1 MTNSNQTPRADDD
14 ITGIAAY
21 FIRNRVISWMISL
34 IFLIGGAAAFFGLG
48 RLEDPAFTIK
58 DAMVVT
64 SYPGATPQQVEEEVT
79 YPLEKA
85 IQQLTYVDEVN
96 SISSRGLSQITVT
109 MKNNYGPDDLPQIW
123 DELRRKVNDLKG
135 SLPPGVNDPQVIDDF
150 GDVYGILLAV
160 TGDGYSYKE
169 LLDYVDYLRRELE
182 LIDGVSKV
190 SVSGQQQEQVFI
202 EISMKRLS
210 SLGLSP
216 STVFNLLSTQNVV
229 SDAGAVRIGSEYIRI
244 QPTGE
249 FQNVDQLGDLILTE
263 SGAQG
268 LIYLRD
274 VAEITR
280 GYIEVPSNIITFNGH
295 LALNLGVSFA
305 QGVNVVEV
313 GQRFDRR
320 LAELKYQQPVGV
332 EIAEIYSQPKEVD
345 KSVSGFVVSLGQAVA
360 IVIVVLLFFMGL
372 RSGLLIGLILLL
384 TVLGTFIFMKYFAID
399 LQRISLGALV
409 IALGML
415 VDNAIVVVEGILIG
429 TQKGRTRLQAAT
441 DIVTQTKWPLLGAT
455 VIAVTAFAPIGLS
468 EDSTG
473 EYCGTLFTVL
483 LISLMLSWFTAISIT
498 PFFADIFFKGQK
510 NAAGSEDADPYN
522 GIIFV
527 VYRRFLQLCMR
538 QAWFTV
544 IVLVVGLAASV
555 YGFGFVKQAFFPSST
570 TPMFQA
576 DIWLPEGTDIRATN
590 TKLKALESW
599 ITQQDGVEHVTTT
612 AGKGLQRF
620 MLTYAPEKSYAAYGE
635 ITTRVTS
642 YESLDA
648 LMVKFRAHVE
658 QQFPEVNYKL
668 KKIELGPGGGAKIEA
683 RLIGSDPTVLRS
695 LAAEVQGIMRDDPGA
710 TNIRHDWRERTK
722 VLEPKFNESQARRYG
737 ITKSDVDDFLSMSF
751 SGLSIGVYRDGTTL
765 MPIVARLPEEE
776 RVDIRNIEGMKI
788 WSPALSEFI
797 PLQQVTLGYDMRWED
812 PIIVRKNRK
821 RMLTVMADPDLLGEE
836 TAATLQSRLQ
846 TKIEAL
852 EFPPGYSLEWGGE
865 YESSADAQASL
876 FTTMPMGYLFMFL
889 ITVFLFNSI
898 KEPIIVWCTVPLAL
912 IGVTSGLLLLD
923 TPFGFMAL
931 LGFLSL
937 SGMVL
942 KNGIVLLD
950 QIEIEMKL
958 GKDPYVAVVDAAL
971 SRVRP
976 VCMAAITTILGMIPL
991 LPDIFFKPMAVTIMF
1006 GLGFATVLTLIV
1018 VPVLYRL
1025 FHSVRVP
1032 NGREPSDPSAQGMQE
1047 ATQ

>member
-1 MTNSNQTPRADDD
+1 MSEQNKVPQSDDD
-14 ITGIAAY
+14 VTGIAAY
-21 FIRNRVISWMISL
+21 FIRNRVISWMVSL
-34 IFLIGGAAAFFGLG
+34 IFLIGGIAAFFGLG

-96 SISSRGLSQITVT
+96 SISNRGLSQITVT

-123 DELRRKVNDLKG
+123 DELRRKVNDLKVT
-135 SLPPGVNDPQVIDDF
+135 LPPGVNEPQVIDDF

-182 LIDGVSKV
+182 LVDGVSKV

-202 EISMKRLS
+202 EVSMKKLS
-210 SLGLSP
+210 SIGLSP
-216 STVFNLLSTQNVV
+216 NTVFNLLSTQNIV
-229 SDAGAVRIGSEYIRI
+229 SDAGAIRIGDEYIRI

-249 FQNVDQLGDLILTE
+249 FQSVDELGDLLITE

-268 LIYLRD
+268 LIFLKD
-274 VAEITR
+274 VAEIKR
-280 GYIEVPSNIITFNGH
+280 GYVEVPSNIINFNGS
-295 LALNLGVSFA
+295 LALNVGVSFA

-313 GQRFDRR
+313 GKAFDRR

-332 EIAEIYSQPKEVD
+332 EISEIYSQPKEVD
-345 KSVSGFVVSLGQAVA
+345 KSVSGFVISLAQAVG
-360 IVIVVLLFFMGL
+360 IVIIVLLFFMGL

-384 TVLGTFIFMKYFAID
+384 TVLGTFIFMKYLAID

-483 LISLMLSWFTAISIT
+483 LISLMLSWFTAISLT

-510 NAAGSEDADPYN
+510 IKQGEGEENDPYN

-527 VYRRFLQLCMR
+527 AYKKFLEFCMR
-538 QAWFTV
+538 RAWLTV
-544 IVLVVGLAASV
+544 VVLIVGLGASV
-555 YGFGFVKQAFFPSST
+555 YGFTLVKQSFFPSST
-570 TPMFQA
+570 TPIFQL
-576 DIWLPEGTDIRATN
+576 DVWLPEGTDIRATN
-590 TKLKALESW
+590 DKLKELESW
-599 ITQQDGVEHVTTT
+599 LAEQEHVDHITTI

-635 ITTRVTS
+635 ITTRVDN
-642 YESLDA
+642 YEA
-648 LMVKFRAHVE
+648 LAPLMARFRDHLKANY
-658 QQFPEVNYKL
+658 PEINYKL
-668 KKIELGPGGGAKIEA
+668 KQIELGPGGGAKIEA
-683 RLIGSDPTVLRS
+683 RIIGSDPTVLRTI
-695 LAAEVQGIMRDDPGA
+695 AAQVMDIMYADPGA
-710 TNIRHDWRERTK
+710 TNIRHDWRERTQ
-722 VLEPKFNESQARRYG
+722 VLEPQFNESQARRYG

-751 SGLSIGVYRDGTTL
+751 SGMTIGLYRDGTTL
-765 MPIVARLPEEE
+765 MPIVARLPEDE
-776 RVDIRNIEGMKI
+776 RIDIRNIEGMKI
-788 WSPALSEFI
+788 WSPAQSEFI
-797 PLQQVTLGYDMRWED
+797 PLQQVTMGYDMRWED

-821 RMLTVMADPDLLGEE
+821 RMLTVMADPDILGEE
-836 TAATLQSRLQ
+836 TASTLQKRLQ
-846 TKIEAL
+846 PQIEAIQM
-852 EFPPGYSLEWGGE
+852 PPGYSLEWGGE
-865 YESSADAQASL
+865 YESSGDAQESL

-898 KEPIIVWCTVPLAL
+898 KEPLIVWLTVPLAL
-912 IGVTSGLLLLD
+912 IGVTTGLLALN

-950 QIEIEMKL
+950 QIEIEMKS
-958 GKDPYVAVVDAAL
+958 GKEAYDAVVDAAV

-1006 GLGFATVLTLIV
+1006 GLGFATILTLIV

-1025 FHSVRVP
+1025 FHKVSVP
-1032 NGREPSDPSAQGMQE
+1032 K
-1047 ATQ
+1047 

>member
-1 MTNSNQTPRADDD
+1 MSEHNHTAPQGDEN

-21 FIRNRVISWMISL
+21 FIRNRVISWMVAL
-34 IFLIGGAAAFFGLG
+34 IFLIGGVASFFGLG

-79 YPLEKA
+79 YPIEKA

-96 SISSRGLSQITVT
+96 STSSRGLSQITVT

-135 SLPPGVNDPQVIDDF
+135 TLPPGVNDPQVIDDF

-182 LIDGVSKV
+182 LVDGVSKV
-190 SVSGQQQEQVFI
+190 SVSGEQQEQVFI
-202 EISMKRLS
+202 EISMKKLS
-210 SLGLSP
+210 SIGLSP

-229 SDAGAVRIGSEYIRI
+229 SNAGAIRIGDEYIRI

-249 FQNVDQLGDLILTE
+249 FQSVDELGDLLITE

-268 LIYLRD
+268 LLFLKD
-274 VAEITR
+274 VAEIKR
-280 GYIEVPSNIITFNGH
+280 GYVEVPSNIINFNGS
-295 LALNLGVSFA
+295 LALNVGVSFS

-313 GQRFDRR
+313 GKAFDRR
-320 LAELKYQQPVGV
+320 LAELKYQQPVGIQISEV
-332 EIAEIYSQPKEVD
+332 YSQPKEVD
-345 KSVSGFVVSLGQAVA
+345 KSVSGFVVSLAQAVG

-384 TVLGTFIFMKYFAID
+384 TVLGTFIFMKYLAID

-441 DIVTQTKWPLLGAT
+441 DVVTQTKWPLLGAT

-468 EDSTG
+468 EDATG

-483 LISLMLSWFTAISIT
+483 LISLMLSWFTAISLT

-510 NAAGSEDADPYN
+510 IKSGEGEDSDPYN

-527 VYRRFLQLCMR
+527 MYKKFLEFCMR
-538 QAWFTV
+538 RAWFTV
-544 IVLVVGLAASV
+544 VVLVAGLAASV
-555 YGFGFVKQAFFPSST
+555 YGFTHVKQSFFPSST
-570 TPMFQA
+570 TPIFQL
-576 DIWLPEGTDIRATN
+576 DVWLPEGTDIRATN
-590 TKLKALESW
+590 DKLKELESW
-599 ITQQDGVEHVTTT
+599 LSEQDHVEHITTT

-635 ITTRVTS
+635 ITTRVDN
-642 YESLDA
+642 YDVLA
-648 LMVKFRAHVE
+648 PLMQRFRAHLRANY
-658 QQFPEVNYKL
+658 PEINYKL
-668 KKIELGPGGGAKIEA
+668 KQIELGPGGGAKIEA
-683 RLIGSDPTVLRS
+683 RVIGSDPTVLRS
-695 LAAEVQGIMRDDPGA
+695 IAVQVMDIMYADPGA
-710 TNIRHDWRERTK
+710 TNVRHDWRERTQ
-722 VLEPKFNESQARRYG
+722 VLEPLFNESQARRYG

-751 SGLSIGVYRDGTTL
+751 SGMTIGLYRDGTTL
-765 MPIVARLPEEE
+765 MPIVARLPEDE
-776 RVDIRNIEGMKI
+776 RIDIRNIEGMKI
-788 WSPALSEFI
+788 WSPAQSEFI
-797 PLQQVTLGYDMRWED
+797 PLQQVTMGYDMRWED

-821 RMLTVMADPDLLGEE
+821 RVLTIMADPDLLGEE
-836 TAATLQSRLQ
+836 TAATLQKRLQ
-846 TKIEAL
+846 TQIEAIEL
-852 EFPPGYSLEWGGE
+852 PPGYSLEWGGE
-865 YESSADAQASL
+865 YESSGDAQASL

-889 ITVFLFNSI
+889 ITVFLFNSL
-898 KEPIIVWCTVPLAL
+898 KEPLIVWLTVPLAL
-912 IGVTSGLLLLD
+912 IGVTTGLLALN

-950 QIEIEMKL
+950 QIDIEMKS
-958 GKDPYVAVVDAAL
+958 GKEAYSAVVDAAV

-1025 FHSVRVP
+1025 FHKVAVP
-1032 NGREPSDPSAQGMQE
+1032 K
-1047 ATQ
+1047 

>member
-1 MTNSNQTPRADDD
+1 MSNQQHTPQSDDD
-14 ITGIAAY
+14 VKGVAAY
-21 FIRNRVISWMISL
+21 FIRNRVISWMLSL
-34 IFLIGGAAAFFGLG
+34 IFLIGGVSAFFGLG

-64 SYPGATPQQVEEEVT
+64 AYPGATPQQVEEEVT
-79 YPLEKA
+79 YPIEKA

-135 SLPPGVNDPQVIDDF
+135 QLPPGVNDPQVIDDF
-150 GDVYGILLAV
+150 GDVYGILLAI

-182 LIDGVSKV
+182 LVDGISKV
-190 SVSGQQQEQVFI
+190 SVSGQQQEKVFI
-202 EISMKRLS
+202 EISMKRIS

-216 STVFNLLSTQNVV
+216 QTVFNLLSTQNAV
-229 SDAGAVRIGSEYIRI
+229 SDAGAIRIGEEYIRI

-249 FQNVDQLGDLILTE
+249 FNDVDKLGDLILTE
-263 SGAQG
+263 SGTKG

-274 VAEITR
+274 VAEVKR
-280 GYIEVPSNIITFNGH
+280 GYVEVPSNIINFNGQ
-295 LALNLGVSFA
+295 LALNVGVSFS

-313 GQRFDRR
+313 GKRFDRR
-320 LAELKYQQPVGV
+320 LAELKYQQPVG
-332 EIAEIYSQPKEVD
+332 IDISEIYSQPKEVD

-360 IVIVVLLFFMGL
+360 IVIIVLLFFMGL

-384 TVLGTFIFMKYFAID
+384 TVFGTFIFMQYFRID

-429 TQKGRTRLQAAT
+429 TQKGRTRMQAAT

-468 EDSTG
+468 EDATG

-483 LISLMLSWFTAISIT
+483 LISLMLSWFTAISLT
-498 PFFADIFFKGQK
+498 PFFAALFFKGQK
-510 NAAGSEDADPYN
+510 FAEGSEDSDPYN
-522 GIIFV
+522 GMVFV
-527 VYRRFLQLCMR
+527 IYKNFLEFCMKR
-538 QAWFTV
+538 AWMTMG
-544 IVLVVGLAASV
+544 ILVLALVASV
-555 YGFGFVKQAFFPSST
+555 YGFTHVKQAFFPSST
-570 TPMFQA
+570 TPMFLV
-576 DIWLPEGTDIRATN
+576 DVWMPEGTDIRATN
-590 TKLKALESW
+590 TKLKVLERWLSE
-599 ITQQDGVEHVTTT
+599 QNDVEHITTT

-635 ITTRVTS
+635 ITTRVAS
-642 YESLDA
+642 YEA
-648 LMVKFRAHVE
+648 LAPLMERFRQYVD
-658 QQFPEVNYKL
+658 QNFPEINYKL
-668 KKIELGPGGGAKIEA
+668 KQIELGPGGGAKIEA
-683 RLIGSDPTVLRS
+683 RIVGSDPTVLRS
-695 LAAEVQGIMRDDPGA
+695 IATQVIDIMHADKGA
-710 TNIRHDWRERTK
+710 YNVRHDWRERTK
-722 VLEPKFNESQARRYG
+722 VIEPQFNESQARRYG
-737 ITKSDVDDFLSMSF
+737 VTKSDVDEFLAMSF
-751 SGLSIGVYRDGTTL
+751 SGKTIGVYRDGTTL
-765 MPIVARLPEEE
+765 MPIVARLPDDE
-776 RVDIRNIEGMKI
+776 RVDIRNIEGMKL
-788 WSPALSEFI
+788 WSPVIGDYI
-797 PLQQVTLGYDMRWED
+797 PLQQVTLGYEMRWED
-812 PIIVRKNRK
+812 PLIVRKNRK

-836 TAATLQSRLQ
+836 TASTLQKRLQ
-846 TKIEAL
+846 PQIEAIKL
-852 EFPPGYSLEWGGE
+852 PAGYSLEWGGE
-865 YESSADAQASL
+865 YESSHDAQESL
-876 FTTMPMGYLFMFL
+876 FKTMPLGYLFMFL
-889 ITVFLFNSI
+889 ITVFLFNSV
-898 KEPIIVWCTVPLAL
+898 KEPLIVWLTVPLAL
-912 IGVTSGLLLLD
+912 IGVTTGLLALN

-937 SGMVL
+937 SGMLL

-950 QIEIEMKL
+950 QIEIEMHS
-958 GKDPYVAVVDAAL
+958 GKDPYLAVVDASL

-976 VCMAAITTILGMIPL
+976 VCMAAITTILGMLPL

-1025 FHSVRVP
+1025 FHKVAVP
-1032 NGREPSDPSAQGMQE
+1032 K
-1047 ATQ
+1047 

>member
-1 MTNSNQTPRADDD
+1 MSEVNNKSQSDDEV
-14 ITGIAAY
+14 TGVAAY
-21 FIRNRVISWMISL
+21 FIRNKVISWMLSL
-34 IFLIGGAAAFFGLG
+34 IFLIGGVSAFFGLG

-96 SISSRGLSQITVT
+96 SISSRGLSQVTVT

-135 SLPPGVNDPQVIDDF
+135 QLPPGVNEPQVIDDF

-160 TGDGYSYKE
+160 TGEGYSYKE
-169 LLDYVDYLRRELE
+169 LLDYIDYLRRELE
-182 LIDGVSKV
+182 LVDGVSKV
-190 SVSGQQQEQVFI
+190 SVSGAQQEQVFI
-202 EISMKRLS
+202 EISMKKIS

-216 STVFNLLSTQNVV
+216 NTVFNLLSTQNVV
-229 SDAGAVRIGSEYIRI
+229 SDAGAVRIGNEYIRI
-244 QPTGE
+244 HPTGE
-249 FQNVDQLGDLILTE
+249 FQNVEQLGDLILTE
-263 SGAQG
+263 GGAQG
-268 LIYLRD
+268 LIYLKD
-274 VAEITR
+274 VAEVKR
-280 GYIEVPSNIITFNGH
+280 GYIEVPTNIIGYNGK
-295 LALNLGVSFA
+295 LALNMGISFA
-305 QGVNVVEV
+305 QGVNVVAV
-313 GQRFDRR
+313 GEAFDRR
-320 LAELKYQQPVGV
+320 LAELKYQQPIGIDISEV
-332 EIAEIYSQPKEVD
+332 YNQPKEVE

-384 TVLGTFIFMKYFAID
+384 TVLGTFIFMQYFKID

-429 TQKGRTRLQAAT
+429 TQKGRTRMQAAT

-498 PFFADIFFKGQK
+498 PFFADLFFKGQK
-510 NAAGSEDADPYN
+510 VDPDSEGKDPYN
-522 GIIFV
+522 GMVFV
-527 VYRRFLQLCMR
+527 IYKKFLEFCMKR
-538 QAWFTV
+538 AWLTMV
-544 IVLVVGLAASV
+544 VLVIGLGASV

-570 TPMFQA
+570 TPMFQV
-576 DIWLPEGTDIRATN
+576 DVWMPEGTDIRATN
-590 TKLKALESW
+590 TKLKVLENWLSE
-599 ITQQDGVEHVTTT
+599 QEEVEHITTT

-620 MLTYAPEKSYAAYGE
+620 MLTYAPEKSYSAYGE
-635 ITTRVTS
+635 ITTRVKSYDVLAPLMKRFREYVDTS
-642 YESLDA
+642 
-648 LMVKFRAHVE
+648 
-658 QQFPEVNYKL
+658 FPEIDYKL
-668 KKIELGPGGGAKIEA
+668 KQIELGPGGGAKIEA
-683 RLIGSDPTVLRS
+683 RIVGSDPTVLRS
-695 LAAEVQGIMRDDPGA
+695 IAAQVMDIMHADPGA
-710 TNIRHDWRERTK
+710 FNVRHDWRERTK
-722 VLEPKFNESQARRYG
+722 VLEPQFNESQARRYG
-737 ITKSDVDDFLSMSF
+737 ITKSDVDDFLAMSF
-751 SGLSIGVYRDGTTL
+751 SGKSIGVYRDGTTL
-765 MPIVARLPEEE
+765 MPIVARLPDDE
-776 RVDIRNIEGMKI
+776 RIDIRNIEGMKI

-797 PLQQVTLGYDMRWED
+797 PLQQVTLGYKMQWED
-812 PIIVRKNRK
+812 PLIIRKNRK
-821 RMLTVMADPDLLGEE
+821 RMLTIMADPDLLGEE
-836 TAATLQSRLQ
+836 TAATLQKRLQ
-846 TKIEAL
+846 PQIEAIEL
-852 EFPPGYSLEWGGE
+852 PPGYSLEWGGE

-889 ITVFLFNSI
+889 ITVFLFNSV
-898 KEPIIVWCTVPLAL
+898 KEPLIVWLTVPLAL
-912 IGVTSGLLLLD
+912 IGVTTGLLVLN

-937 SGMVL
+937 SGMLL

-950 QIEIEMKL
+950 QIDIEMKS
-958 GKDPYVAVVDAAL
+958 GKEPYIAVVDAAL

-1018 VPVLYRL
+1018 VPVLYRM
-1025 FHSVRVP
+1025 FHKIKVV
-1032 NGREPSDPSAQGMQE
+1032 
-1047 ATQ
+1047 

>member
-1 MTNSNQTPRADDD
+1 MSEQNKVPLSDDD
-14 ITGIAAY
+14 VTGIAAY
-21 FIRNRVISWMISL
+21 FIRNRVISWMVSL
-34 IFLIGGAAAFFGLG
+34 IFLIGGIAAFFGLG

-96 SISSRGLSQITVT
+96 SISNRGLSQITVT

-123 DELRRKVNDLKG
+123 DELRRKVNDLKVT
-135 SLPPGVNDPQVIDDF
+135 LPPGVNEPQVIDDF

-182 LIDGVSKV
+182 LVDGVSKV

-202 EISMKRLS
+202 EVSMKKLS
-210 SLGLSP
+210 SIGLSP
-216 STVFNLLSTQNVV
+216 NTVFNLLSTQNIV
-229 SDAGAVRIGSEYIRI
+229 SDAGAIRIGDEYIRI

-249 FQNVDQLGDLILTE
+249 FQSVDELGDLLITE

-268 LIYLRD
+268 LIFLKD
-274 VAEITR
+274 VAEIKR
-280 GYIEVPSNIITFNGH
+280 GYVEVPSNIINFNGS
-295 LALNLGVSFA
+295 LALNVGVSFA

-313 GQRFDRR
+313 GKAFDRR

-332 EIAEIYSQPKEVD
+332 EISEIYSQPKEVD
-345 KSVSGFVVSLGQAVA
+345 KSVSGFVISLAQAVG
-360 IVIVVLLFFMGL
+360 IVIIVLLFFMGL

-384 TVLGTFIFMKYFAID
+384 TVLGTFIFMKYLAID

-483 LISLMLSWFTAISIT
+483 LISLMLSWFTAISLT

-510 NAAGSEDADPYN
+510 IKQGEGEENDPYN

-527 VYRRFLQLCMR
+527 AYKKFLEFCMR
-538 QAWFTV
+538 RAWLTV
-544 IVLVVGLAASV
+544 VVLIVGLGASV
-555 YGFGFVKQAFFPSST
+555 YGFTLVKQSFFPSST
-570 TPMFQA
+570 TPIFQL
-576 DIWLPEGTDIRATN
+576 DVWLPEGTDIRATN
-590 TKLKALESW
+590 DKLKELESW
-599 ITQQDGVEHVTTT
+599 LAEQEHVDHITTT

-635 ITTRVTS
+635 ITTRVDN
-642 YESLDA
+642 YEA
-648 LMVKFRAHVE
+648 LAPLMARFRDYLKANY
-658 QQFPEVNYKL
+658 PEINYKL
-668 KKIELGPGGGAKIEA
+668 KQIELGPGGGAKIEA
-683 RLIGSDPTVLRS
+683 RIIGSDPTVLRTI
-695 LAAEVQGIMRDDPGA
+695 AAQVMDIMYADPGA
-710 TNIRHDWRERTK
+710 TNIRHDWRERTQ
-722 VLEPKFNESQARRYG
+722 VLEPQFNESQARRYG

-751 SGLSIGVYRDGTTL
+751 SGMTIGLYRDGTTL
-765 MPIVARLPEEE
+765 MPIVARLPEDE
-776 RVDIRNIEGMKI
+776 RIDIRNIEGMKI
-788 WSPALSEFI
+788 WSPAQSEFI
-797 PLQQVTLGYDMRWED
+797 PLQQVTMGYDMRWED

-821 RMLTVMADPDLLGEE
+821 RMLTVMADPDILDEE
-836 TAATLQSRLQ
+836 TASTLQKRLQ
-846 TKIEAL
+846 PQIEAIQM
-852 EFPPGYSLEWGGE
+852 PPGYSLEWGGE
-865 YESSADAQASL
+865 YESSGDAQESL

-898 KEPIIVWCTVPLAL
+898 KEPLIVWLTVPLAL
-912 IGVTSGLLLLD
+912 IGVTTGLLALN

-950 QIEIEMKL
+950 QIEIEMKS
-958 GKDPYVAVVDAAL
+958 GKEAYDAVVDAAV

-1006 GLGFATVLTLIV
+1006 GLGFATILTLIV

-1025 FHSVRVP
+1025 FHKVSVP
-1032 NGREPSDPSAQGMQE
+1032 K
-1047 ATQ
+1047 

>member
-1 MTNSNQTPRADDD
+1 MSEQNNVAPQKDDD
-14 ITGIAAY
+14 ENVTGIAAY
-21 FIRNRVISWMISL
+21 FIRNRVISWMVSL
-34 IFLIGGAAAFFGLG
+34 IFLIGGISAFFGLG

-79 YPLEKA
+79 YPIEKA

-135 SLPPGVNDPQVIDDF
+135 TLPPGVNEPSVIDDF

-182 LIDGVSKV
+182 LVDGVSKV

-202 EISMKRLS
+202 EISMKKLS

-216 STVFNLLSTQNVV
+216 NTVFNLLSTQNVV
-229 SDAGAVRIGSEYIRI
+229 SDAGAIRIGDEYIRI

-249 FQNVDQLGDLILTE
+249 FQSVDELGDLLLTE

-268 LIYLRD
+268 LIFLKD
-274 VAEITR
+274 VAEIKR
-280 GYIEVPSNIITFNGH
+280 GYVDVPTNIINYNGE
-295 LALNLGVSFA
+295 LALNMGISFA

-313 GQRFDRR
+313 GKAFDRR
-320 LAELKYQQPVGV
+320 VAELKYQQPVGV
-332 EIAEIYSQPKEVD
+332 EISEIYNQPKEVD
-345 KSVSGFVVSLGQAVA
+345 KSVSGFVVSLAQAVG

-483 LISLMLSWFTAISIT
+483 LISLMLSWFTAISLT

-510 NAAGSEDADPYN
+510 IKSGDGEDNDPYN

-527 VYRRFLQLCMR
+527 MYKKFLNFCMR
-538 QAWFTV
+538 RAWFTV
-544 IVLVVGLAASV
+544 VVLVAGLAASV
-555 YGFGFVKQAFFPSST
+555 YGFTHVKQAFFPSST
-570 TPMFQA
+570 TPIFQL
-576 DIWLPEGTDIRATN
+576 DVWLPEGTDIRATN
-590 TKLKALESW
+590 DKLKELEGW
-599 ITQQDGVEHVTTT
+599 LAKQDHVEHITTT

-620 MLTYAPEKSYAAYGE
+620 MLTYSPEKSYAAYGE
-635 ITTRVTS
+635 ITTRVEN
-642 YESLDA
+642 YEA
-648 LMVKFRAHVE
+648 LAPLMDRFRDHIKTNY
-658 QQFPEVNYKL
+658 PEINYKL
-668 KKIELGPGGGAKIEA
+668 KQIELGPGGGAKIEA
-683 RLIGSDPTVLRS
+683 RVIGSDPTVLRTI
-695 LAAEVQGIMRDDPGA
+695 AAQVMDVMYADPGA
-710 TNIRHDWRERTK
+710 TNIRHDWRERTQ
-722 VLEPKFNESQARRYG
+722 VLEPQFNESQARRYG

-751 SGLSIGVYRDGTTL
+751 SGMNIGLYRDGTTL
-765 MPIVARLPEEE
+765 MPIVARLPEDE
-776 RVDIRNIEGMKI
+776 RIDIRNIEGMKI
-788 WSPALSEFI
+788 WSPAQSEFI
-797 PLQQVTLGYDMRWED
+797 PLQQVTMGYDMRWED

-821 RMLTVMADPDLLGEE
+821 RMLTVMADPDILGEE
-836 TAATLQSRLQ
+836 TAATLQARLQ
-846 TKIEAL
+846 PQIEAI
-852 EFPPGYSLEWGGE
+852 EMPPGYSLEWGGE
-865 YESSADAQASL
+865 YESSGDAKASL

-889 ITVFLFNSI
+889 ITIFLFNSI
-898 KEPIIVWCTVPLAL
+898 KEPLIVWLTVPLAL
-912 IGVTSGLLLLD
+912 IGVTTGLLALN

-950 QIEIEMKL
+950 QIEIEMKS
-958 GKDPYVAVVDAAL
+958 GKEAYDAVVDAAV

-1025 FHSVRVP
+1025 FHKVAVP
-1032 NGREPSDPSAQGMQE
+1032 K
-1047 ATQ
+1047 

>member
-1 MTNSNQTPRADDD
+1 MSDLNKSAPQSDDD
-14 ITGIAAY
+14 VTGIAAY
-21 FIRNRVISWMISL
+21 FIRNRVISWMVAL
-34 IFLIGGAAAFFGLG
+34 IFLIGGIAAFFGLG

-79 YPLEKA
+79 YPIEKA

-135 SLPPGVNDPQVIDDF
+135 TLPPGVNEPQVIDDF

-182 LIDGVSKV
+182 LVDGVSKV

-202 EISMKRLS
+202 EVSMKKLS
-210 SLGLSP
+210 SIGLSP
-216 STVFNLLSTQNVV
+216 DTVFNLLSTQNVV
-229 SDAGAVRIGSEYIRI
+229 SDAGAIRIGDEYIRI

-249 FQNVDQLGDLILTE
+249 FQSVDELGDLLITE

-268 LIYLRD
+268 LIFLKD
-274 VAEITR
+274 VAEIKR
-280 GYIEVPSNIITFNGH
+280 GYVEVPSNIINFNGS
-295 LALNLGVSFA
+295 LALNVGVSFA
-305 QGVNVVEV
+305 EGVNVVEV
-313 GQRFDRR
+313 GKAFDHR
-320 LAELKYQQPVGV
+320 LAELKYQQPVGI
-332 EIAEIYSQPKEVD
+332 EISEIYSQPKEVD
-345 KSVSGFVVSLGQAVA
+345 KSVSGFVVSLAQAVG
-360 IVIVVLLFFMGL
+360 IVIIVLLFFMGL

-384 TVLGTFIFMKYFAID
+384 TVLGTFIFMKYLAID

-483 LISLMLSWFTAISIT
+483 LISLMLSWFTAISLT

-510 NAAGSEDADPYN
+510 IKQGEGEENDPYN
-522 GIIFV
+522 GVIFV
-527 VYRRFLQLCMR
+527 IYKKFLQFCMR
-538 QAWFTV
+538 RAWFTV
-544 IVLVVGLAASV
+544 VVLIAGLAASV
-555 YGFGFVKQAFFPSST
+555 YGFTFVKQAFFPSST
-570 TPMFQA
+570 TPIFQL
-576 DIWLPEGTDIRATN
+576 DVWMPEGTDIRATN
-590 TKLKALESW
+590 TTLKELESW
-599 ITQQDGVEHVTTT
+599 LAKQEHVDHITTT

-635 ITTRVTS
+635 ITTRMEN
-642 YESLDA
+642 YEA
-648 LMVKFRAHVE
+648 LKPLMAKFREYLKANY
-658 QQFPEVNYKL
+658 PEINYKL
-668 KKIELGPGGGAKIEA
+668 KQIELGPGGGAKIEA
-683 RLIGSDPTVLRS
+683 RIIGSDPTILRTI
-695 LAAEVQGIMRDDPGA
+695 AAQVKDIMYANPQA
-710 TNIRHDWRERTK
+710 TNIRHDWRERTQ
-722 VLEPKFNESQARRYG
+722 VLEPQFNESQARRYG

-751 SGLSIGVYRDGTTL
+751 SGMTIGLYRDGTTL
-765 MPIVARLPEEE
+765 MPIVARLPEDE
-776 RVDIRNIEGMKI
+776 RIDIRNIEGMKI
-788 WSPALSEFI
+788 WSPAQSEFI
-797 PLQQVTLGYDMRWED
+797 PLQQVTMGYDMRWED

-821 RMLTVMADPDLLGEE
+821 RMLTVMADPDILGEE
-836 TAATLQSRLQ
+836 TASTLQKRLQ
-846 TKIEAL
+846 PQIEAIQM
-852 EFPPGYSLEWGGE
+852 PPGYSLEWGGE
-865 YESSADAQASL
+865 YESSGDAQESL

-898 KEPIIVWCTVPLAL
+898 KEPLIVWLTVPLAL
-912 IGVTSGLLLLD
+912 IGVTTGLLALN

-950 QIEIEMKL
+950 QIEIEMKS
-958 GKDPYVAVVDAAL
+958 GKEAYDAVVDAAV

-1025 FHSVRVP
+1025 FHKVAVP
-1032 NGREPSDPSAQGMQE
+1032 KQA
-1047 ATQ
+1047 

>member
-1 MTNSNQTPRADDD
+1 MSDLNKSVPQGDDD
-14 ITGIAAY
+14 VTGIAAY
-21 FIRNRVISWMISL
+21 FIRNRVISWMVAL
-34 IFLIGGAAAFFGLG
+34 IFLIGGIAAFFGLG

-79 YPLEKA
+79 YPIEKA

-135 SLPPGVNDPQVIDDF
+135 TLPPGVNEPQVIDDF

-182 LIDGVSKV
+182 LVDGVSKV

-202 EISMKRLS
+202 EVSMKKLS
-210 SLGLSP
+210 SIGLSP
-216 STVFNLLSTQNVV
+216 DTVFNLLSTQNVV
-229 SDAGAVRIGSEYIRI
+229 SDAGAIRIGDEYIRI

-249 FQNVDQLGDLILTE
+249 FQSVDELGDLLITE

-268 LIYLRD
+268 LIFLKD
-274 VAEITR
+274 VAEIKR
-280 GYIEVPSNIITFNGH
+280 GYVEVPSNIINFNGS
-295 LALNLGVSFA
+295 LALNVGVSFA
-305 QGVNVVEV
+305 EGVNVVEV
-313 GQRFDRR
+313 GKAFDHR
-320 LAELKYQQPVGV
+320 LAELKYQQPVGI
-332 EIAEIYSQPKEVD
+332 EISEIYSQPKEVD
-345 KSVSGFVVSLGQAVA
+345 KSVSGFVVSLAQAVG
-360 IVIVVLLFFMGL
+360 IVIIVLLFFMGL

-384 TVLGTFIFMKYFAID
+384 TVLGTFIFMKYLAID

-483 LISLMLSWFTAISIT
+483 LISLMLSWFTAISLT

-510 NAAGSEDADPYN
+510 IKQGEGEENDPYN
-522 GIIFV
+522 GVIFV
-527 VYRRFLQLCMR
+527 IYKKFLQFCMR
-538 QAWFTV
+538 RAWFTV
-544 IVLVVGLAASV
+544 VVLIAGLAASV
-555 YGFGFVKQAFFPSST
+555 YGFTFVKQAFFPSST
-570 TPMFQA
+570 TPIFQL
-576 DIWLPEGTDIRATN
+576 DVWMPEGTDIRATN
-590 TKLKALESW
+590 TTLKELERW
-599 ITQQDGVEHVTTT
+599 LTKQEHVDHITTT

-635 ITTRVTS
+635 ITTRMEN
-642 YESLDA
+642 YEA
-648 LMVKFRAHVE
+648 LKPLMAKFREYLKANY
-658 QQFPEVNYKL
+658 PEINYKL
-668 KKIELGPGGGAKIEA
+668 KQIELGPGGGAKIEA
-683 RLIGSDPTVLRS
+683 RIIGSDPTVLRTI
-695 LAAEVQGIMRDDPGA
+695 AAQVKDIMYADPQA
-710 TNIRHDWRERTK
+710 TNIRHDWRERTQ
-722 VLEPKFNESQARRYG
+722 VLEPQFNESQARRYG

-751 SGLSIGVYRDGTTL
+751 SGMTIGLYRDGTTL
-765 MPIVARLPEEE
+765 MPIVARLPEDE
-776 RVDIRNIEGMKI
+776 RIDIRNIEGMKI
-788 WSPALSEFI
+788 WSPAQSEFI
-797 PLQQVTLGYDMRWED
+797 PLQQVTMGYDMRWED

-821 RMLTVMADPDLLGEE
+821 RMLTVMADPDILGEE
-836 TAATLQSRLQ
+836 TASTLQKRLQ
-846 TKIEAL
+846 PQIEAIQM
-852 EFPPGYSLEWGGE
+852 PPGYSLEWGGE
-865 YESSADAQASL
+865 YESSGDAQESL

-898 KEPIIVWCTVPLAL
+898 KEPLIVWLTVPLAL
-912 IGVTSGLLLLD
+912 IGVTTGLLALN

-950 QIEIEMKL
+950 QIEIEMKS
-958 GKDPYVAVVDAAL
+958 GKEAYDAVVDAAV

-1025 FHSVRVP
+1025 FHKVAVP
-1032 NGREPSDPSAQGMQE
+1032 KQA
-1047 ATQ
+1047 

>member
-1 MTNSNQTPRADDD
+1 MSEQNKVPQSDDD
-14 ITGIAAY
+14 VTGIAAY
-21 FIRNRVISWMISL
+21 FIRNRVISWMVSL
-34 IFLIGGAAAFFGLG
+34 IFLIGGIAAFFGLG

-96 SISSRGLSQITVT
+96 SISNRGLSQITVT

-123 DELRRKVNDLKG
+123 DELRRKVNDLKVT
-135 SLPPGVNDPQVIDDF
+135 LPPGVNEPQVIDDF

-182 LIDGVSKV
+182 LVDGVSKV

-202 EISMKRLS
+202 EVSMKKLS
-210 SLGLSP
+210 SIGLSP
-216 STVFNLLSTQNVV
+216 NTVFNLLSTQNIV
-229 SDAGAVRIGSEYIRI
+229 SDAGAIRIGDEYIRI

-249 FQNVDQLGDLILTE
+249 FQSVDELGDLLITE

-268 LIYLRD
+268 LIFLKD
-274 VAEITR
+274 VAEIKR
-280 GYIEVPSNIITFNGH
+280 GYVEVPSNIINFNGS
-295 LALNLGVSFA
+295 LALNVGVSFA

-313 GQRFDRR
+313 GKAFDRR

-332 EIAEIYSQPKEVD
+332 EISEIYSQPKEVD
-345 KSVSGFVVSLGQAVA
+345 KSVSGFVISLAQAVG
-360 IVIVVLLFFMGL
+360 IVIIVLLFFMGL

-384 TVLGTFIFMKYFAID
+384 TVLGTFIFMKYLAID

-483 LISLMLSWFTAISIT
+483 LISLMLSWFTAISLT

-510 NAAGSEDADPYN
+510 IKQGEGEENDPYN

-527 VYRRFLQLCMR
+527 AYKKFLEFCMR
-538 QAWFTV
+538 RAWLTV
-544 IVLVVGLAASV
+544 VVLIVGLGASV
-555 YGFGFVKQAFFPSST
+555 YGFTLVKQSFFPSST
-570 TPMFQA
+570 TPIFQL
-576 DIWLPEGTDIRATN
+576 DVWLPEGTDIRATN
-590 TKLKALESW
+590 DKLKELESW
-599 ITQQDGVEHVTTT
+599 LAEQEHVDHITTT

-635 ITTRVTS
+635 VTTRVDN
-642 YESLDA
+642 YEA
-648 LMVKFRAHVE
+648 LAPLMARFRDHLKANY
-658 QQFPEVNYKL
+658 PEINYKL
-668 KKIELGPGGGAKIEA
+668 KQIELGPGGGAKIEA
-683 RLIGSDPTVLRS
+683 RIIGSDPTVLRTI
-695 LAAEVQGIMRDDPGA
+695 AAQVMDIMYADPGA
-710 TNIRHDWRERTK
+710 TNIRHDWRERTQ
-722 VLEPKFNESQARRYG
+722 VLEPQFNESQARRYG

-751 SGLSIGVYRDGTTL
+751 SGMTIGLYRDGTTL
-765 MPIVARLPEEE
+765 MPIVARLPEDE
-776 RVDIRNIEGMKI
+776 RIDIRNIEGMKI
-788 WSPALSEFI
+788 WSPAQSEFI
-797 PLQQVTLGYDMRWED
+797 PLQQVTMGYDMRWED

-821 RMLTVMADPDLLGEE
+821 RMLTVMADPDILGEE
-836 TAATLQSRLQ
+836 TASTLQKRLQ
-846 TKIEAL
+846 PQIEAIQM
-852 EFPPGYSLEWGGE
+852 PPGYSLEWGGE
-865 YESSADAQASL
+865 YESSGDAQESL

-898 KEPIIVWCTVPLAL
+898 KEPLIVWLTVPLAL
-912 IGVTSGLLLLD
+912 IGVTTGLLALN

-950 QIEIEMKL
+950 QIEIEMKS
-958 GKDPYVAVVDAAL
+958 GKEAYDAVVDAAV

-1006 GLGFATVLTLIV
+1006 GLGFATILTLIV

-1025 FHSVRVP
+1025 FHKVSVP
-1032 NGREPSDPSAQGMQE
+1032 K
-1047 ATQ
+1047 

>member
-1 MTNSNQTPRADDD
+1 MSEQKQTPPENNENQ
-14 ITGIAAY
+14 GVAAY
-21 FIRNRVISWMISL
+21 FINNRVISWMVSL
-34 IFLIGGAAAFFGLG
+34 IFLIGGTAAFFNLG

-96 SISSRGLSQITVT
+96 SISSRGLSQITVK

-135 SLPPGVNDPQVIDDF
+135 ALPPGVNPPLVIDDF

-160 TGDGYSYKE
+160 TGEGYSYKE

-202 EISMKRLS
+202 EISMKRIS
-210 SLGLSP
+210 TLGISP
-216 STVFNLLSTQNVV
+216 QTVFNLLSTQNLV
-229 SDAGAVRIGSEYIRI
+229 SDAGAIRIGSEYIRI
-244 QPTGE
+244 HPTGE
-249 FQNVDQLGDLILTE
+249 FDDVEKLGDLILSE
-263 SGAQG
+263 RGAQG

-274 VAEITR
+274 VAEVKR
-280 GYIEVPSNIITFNGH
+280 GYVEVPSNVITFNGK
-295 LALNLGVSFA
+295 LALNVGVSFA

-320 LAELKYQQPVGV
+320 LAELKYQQPIGID
-332 EIAEIYSQPKEVD
+332 IAEVYSQPKEVD

-360 IVIVVLLFFMGL
+360 IVIIVLLFFMGL

-384 TVLGTFIFMKYFAID
+384 TVLGTFIFMQYFKID

-468 EDSTG
+468 EDATG

-483 LISLMLSWFTAISIT
+483 LISLMLSWFTAISLT
-498 PFFADIFFKGQK
+498 PFFADLFFRGQK
-510 NAAGSEDADPYN
+510 APASGEESDPYQ
-522 GIIFV
+522 GFIFV
-527 VYRRFLQLCMR
+527 VYRRFLEFCMKR
-538 QAWFTV
+538 AWLTMG
-544 IVLVVGLAASV
+544 VLVLGLAASL
-555 YGFGFVKQAFFPSST
+555 YGFTKVKQAFFPSST
-570 TPMFQA
+570 TPMFMV
-576 DIWLPEGTDIRATN
+576 DVWMPEGTDIRATDAI
-590 TKLKALESW
+590 LLELEKWLSA
-599 ITQQDGVEHVTTT
+599 QESVDSVTTT

-620 MLTYAPEKSYAAYGE
+620 MLTYSPEKSYAAYGE
-635 ITTRVTS
+635 IITRVTD
-642 YESLDA
+642 YQQLAA
-648 LMVKFRAHVE
+648 LMARFRAHLDARYP
-658 QQFPEVNYKL
+658 QINYKL
-668 KKIELGPGGGAKIEA
+668 KQIELGPGGGAKIEA
-683 RLIGSDPTVLRS
+683 RIVGSDPTVLRS
-695 LAAEVQGIMRDDPGA
+695 IAAQVMDVMYADPGA
-710 TNIRHDWRERTK
+710 YNIRHDWRERTK
-722 VLEPKFNESQARRYG
+722 VLEPQFNESQARRYG
-737 ITKSDVDDFLSMSF
+737 VTKADVDEFLAMSF
-751 SGLSIGVYRDGTTL
+751 SGKTIGVYRDGTTL

-788 WSPALSEFI
+788 WSPALSEYI
-797 PLQQVTLGYDMRWED
+797 PLQQVTLGYEMRWED
-812 PIIVRKNRK
+812 PLIVRKNRK

-836 TAATLQSRLQ
+836 TAATLQQRLQ
-846 TKIEAL
+846 PQIEAIPL
-852 EFPPGYSLEWGGE
+852 PPGYFLEWGGE
-865 YESSADAQASL
+865 YESSGDAKASL
-876 FTTMPMGYLFMFL
+876 FKTMPLGYLFMFL
-889 ITVFLFNSI
+889 ITVFLFNSV
-898 KEPIIVWCTVPLAL
+898 KESLIVWLTVPLAV
-912 IGVTSGLLLLD
+912 IGVTTGLLALN

-937 SGMVL
+937 SGMLL

-950 QIEIEMKL
+950 QIEIEMHS
-958 GKDPYVAVVDAAL
+958 GKDPYLAVVDASL

-976 VCMAAITTILGMIPL
+976 VCMAAVTTILGMLPL
-991 LPDIFFKPMAVTIMF
+991 LPDIFFRPMAVTIMF

-1025 FHSVRVP
+1025 FHHVKVP
-1032 NGREPSDPSAQGMQE
+1032 Q
-1047 ATQ
+1047 

>member
-1 MTNSNQTPRADDD
+1 MSEQNKVPQSDDD
-14 ITGIAAY
+14 VTGIAAY
-21 FIRNRVISWMISL
+21 FIRNRVISWMVSL
-34 IFLIGGAAAFFGLG
+34 IFLIGGIAAFFGLG

-96 SISSRGLSQITVT
+96 SISNRGLSQITVT

-123 DELRRKVNDLKG
+123 DELRRKVNDLKVT
-135 SLPPGVNDPQVIDDF
+135 LPPGVNEPQVIDDF

-182 LIDGVSKV
+182 LVDGVSKV

-202 EISMKRLS
+202 EVSMKKLS
-210 SLGLSP
+210 SIGLSP
-216 STVFNLLSTQNVV
+216 NTVFNLLSTQNIV
-229 SDAGAVRIGSEYIRI
+229 SDAGAIRIGDEYIRI

-249 FQNVDQLGDLILTE
+249 FQSVDELGDLLISE

-268 LIYLRD
+268 LIFLKD
-274 VAEITR
+274 VAEIKR
-280 GYIEVPSNIITFNGH
+280 GYVEVPSNIINFNGS
-295 LALNLGVSFA
+295 LALNVGVSFA

-313 GQRFDRR
+313 GKAFDRR

-332 EIAEIYSQPKEVD
+332 EISEIYSQPKEVD
-345 KSVSGFVVSLGQAVA
+345 KSVSGFVISLAQAVG
-360 IVIVVLLFFMGL
+360 IVIIVLLFFMGL

-384 TVLGTFIFMKYFAID
+384 TVLGTFIFMKYLAID

-483 LISLMLSWFTAISIT
+483 LISLMLSWFTAISLT

-510 NAAGSEDADPYN
+510 IKQGEGEENDPYN

-527 VYRRFLQLCMR
+527 AYKKFLEFCMR
-538 QAWFTV
+538 RAWLT
-544 IVLVVGLAASV
+544 VLVLIVGLSASV
-555 YGFGFVKQAFFPSST
+555 YGFTLVKQSFFPSST
-570 TPMFQA
+570 TPIFQL
-576 DIWLPEGTDIRATN
+576 DVWLPEGTDIRATN
-590 TKLKALESW
+590 DKLKELESW
-599 ITQQDGVEHVTTT
+599 LAEQEHVDHITTT

-635 ITTRVTS
+635 ITTRVDN
-642 YESLDA
+642 YEA
-648 LMVKFRAHVE
+648 LAPLMARFRVHLKANY
-658 QQFPEVNYKL
+658 PEINYKL
-668 KKIELGPGGGAKIEA
+668 KQIELGPGGGAKIEA
-683 RLIGSDPTVLRS
+683 RIIGSDPTVLRTI
-695 LAAEVQGIMRDDPGA
+695 AAQVMDIMYADPGA
-710 TNIRHDWRERTK
+710 TNIRHDWRERTQ
-722 VLEPKFNESQARRYG
+722 VLEPQFNESQARRYG

-751 SGLSIGVYRDGTTL
+751 SGMTIGLYRDGTTL
-765 MPIVARLPEEE
+765 MPIVARLPEDE
-776 RVDIRNIEGMKI
+776 RIDIRNIEGMKI
-788 WSPALSEFI
+788 WSPAQSEFI
-797 PLQQVTLGYDMRWED
+797 PLQQVTMGYDMRWED

-821 RMLTVMADPDLLGEE
+821 RMLTVMADPDILGEE
-836 TAATLQSRLQ
+836 TASTLQKRLQ
-846 TKIEAL
+846 PQIEAIQM
-852 EFPPGYSLEWGGE
+852 PPGYSLEWGGE
-865 YESSADAQASL
+865 YESSGDAQESL

-898 KEPIIVWCTVPLAL
+898 KEPLIVWLTVPLAL
-912 IGVTSGLLLLD
+912 IGVTTGLLALN

-950 QIEIEMKL
+950 QIEIEMKS
-958 GKDPYVAVVDAAL
+958 GKEAYDAVVDAAV

-1006 GLGFATVLTLIV
+1006 GLGFATILTLIV

-1025 FHSVRVP
+1025 FHKVSVP
-1032 NGREPSDPSAQGMQE
+1032 K
-1047 ATQ
+1047 

>member
-1 MTNSNQTPRADDD
+1 MSEQNKVPQSDDD
-14 ITGIAAY
+14 VTGIAAY
-21 FIRNRVISWMISL
+21 FIRNRVISWMVSL
-34 IFLIGGAAAFFGLG
+34 IFLIGGIAAFFGLG

-96 SISSRGLSQITVT
+96 SISNRGLSQITVT
-109 MKNNYGPDDLPQIW
+109 MKNNYGPDNLPQIW
-123 DELRRKVNDLKG
+123 DELRRKVNDLKVT
-135 SLPPGVNDPQVIDDF
+135 LPPGVNEPQVIDDF

-182 LIDGVSKV
+182 LVDGVSKV

-202 EISMKRLS
+202 EVSMKKLS
-210 SLGLSP
+210 SIGLSP
-216 STVFNLLSTQNVV
+216 NTVFNLLSTQNIV
-229 SDAGAVRIGSEYIRI
+229 SDAGAIRIGDEYIRI

-249 FQNVDQLGDLILTE
+249 FQSVDELGDLLITE

-268 LIYLRD
+268 LIFLKD
-274 VAEITR
+274 VAEIKR
-280 GYIEVPSNIITFNGH
+280 GYVEVPSNIINFNGS
-295 LALNLGVSFA
+295 LALNVGVSFA

-313 GQRFDRR
+313 GKAFDRR

-332 EIAEIYSQPKEVD
+332 EISEIYSQPKEVD
-345 KSVSGFVVSLGQAVA
+345 KSVSGFVISLAQAVG
-360 IVIVVLLFFMGL
+360 IVIIVLLFFMGL

-384 TVLGTFIFMKYFAID
+384 TVLGTFIFMKYLAID

-483 LISLMLSWFTAISIT
+483 LISLMLSWFTAISLT

-510 NAAGSEDADPYN
+510 IKQGEGEENDPYN

-527 VYRRFLQLCMR
+527 AYKKFLEFCMR
-538 QAWFTV
+538 RAWLTV
-544 IVLVVGLAASV
+544 VVLIVGLGASV
-555 YGFGFVKQAFFPSST
+555 YGFTLVKQSFFPSST
-570 TPMFQA
+570 TPIFQL
-576 DIWLPEGTDIRATN
+576 DVWLPEGTDIRATN
-590 TKLKALESW
+590 DKLKELESW
-599 ITQQDGVEHVTTT
+599 LAEQEHVDHITTT

-635 ITTRVTS
+635 ITTRVDN
-642 YESLDA
+642 YEA
-648 LMVKFRAHVE
+648 LAPLMARFRDHLKANY
-658 QQFPEVNYKL
+658 PEINYKL
-668 KKIELGPGGGAKIEA
+668 KQIELGPGGGAKIEA
-683 RLIGSDPTVLRS
+683 RIIGSDPTVLRTI
-695 LAAEVQGIMRDDPGA
+695 AAQVMDIMYADPGA
-710 TNIRHDWRERTK
+710 TNIRHDWRERTQ
-722 VLEPKFNESQARRYG
+722 VLEPQFNESQARRYG

-751 SGLSIGVYRDGTTL
+751 SGMTIGLYRDGTTL
-765 MPIVARLPEEE
+765 MPIVARLPEDE
-776 RVDIRNIEGMKI
+776 RIDIRNIEGMKI
-788 WSPALSEFI
+788 WSPAQSEFI
-797 PLQQVTLGYDMRWED
+797 PLQQVTMGYDMRWED

-821 RMLTVMADPDLLGEE
+821 RMLTVMADPDILGEE
-836 TAATLQSRLQ
+836 TASTLQKRLQ
-846 TKIEAL
+846 PQIEAIQM
-852 EFPPGYSLEWGGE
+852 PPGYSLEWGGE
-865 YESSADAQASL
+865 YESSGDAQESL

-898 KEPIIVWCTVPLAL
+898 KEPLIVWLTVPLAL
-912 IGVTSGLLLLD
+912 IGVTTGLLALN

-950 QIEIEMKL
+950 QIEIEMKS
-958 GKDPYVAVVDAAL
+958 GKEAYDAVVDAAV

-1006 GLGFATVLTLIV
+1006 GLGFATILTLIV

-1025 FHSVRVP
+1025 FHKVSVP
-1032 NGREPSDPSAQGMQE
+1032 K
-1047 ATQ
+1047 

>member
-1 MTNSNQTPRADDD
+1 MSEQNKVPQSDDD
-14 ITGIAAY
+14 VTSIAAY
-21 FIRNRVISWMISL
+21 FIRNRVISWMVSL
-34 IFLIGGAAAFFGLG
+34 IFLIGGIAAFFGLG

-96 SISSRGLSQITVT
+96 SISNRGLSQITVT

-123 DELRRKVNDLKG
+123 DELRRKVNDLKVT
-135 SLPPGVNDPQVIDDF
+135 LPPGVNEPQVIDDF

-182 LIDGVSKV
+182 LVDGVSKV

-202 EISMKRLS
+202 EVSMKKLS
-210 SLGLSP
+210 SIGLSP
-216 STVFNLLSTQNVV
+216 NTVFNLLSTQNIV
-229 SDAGAVRIGSEYIRI
+229 SDAGAIRIGDEYIRI

-249 FQNVDQLGDLILTE
+249 FQSVEELGDLLITE

-268 LIYLRD
+268 LIFLKD
-274 VAEITR
+274 VAEIKR
-280 GYIEVPSNIITFNGH
+280 GYVEVPSNIINFNGS
-295 LALNLGVSFA
+295 LALNVGVSFA

-313 GQRFDRR
+313 GKAFDRR

-332 EIAEIYSQPKEVD
+332 EISEIYSQPKEVD
-345 KSVSGFVVSLGQAVA
+345 KSVSGFVISLAQAVG
-360 IVIVVLLFFMGL
+360 IVIIVLLFFMGL

-384 TVLGTFIFMKYFAID
+384 TVLGTFIFMKYLAID

-483 LISLMLSWFTAISIT
+483 LISLMLSWFTAISLT

-510 NAAGSEDADPYN
+510 IKQGEGEGEGEENDPYN

-527 VYRRFLQLCMR
+527 AYKKFLEFCMR
-538 QAWFTV
+538 RAWLTV
-544 IVLVVGLAASV
+544 VVLIVGLGASM
-555 YGFGFVKQAFFPSST
+555 YGFTLVKQSFFPSST
-570 TPMFQA
+570 TPIFQL
-576 DIWLPEGTDIRATN
+576 DVWLPEGTDIRATN
-590 TKLKALESW
+590 DKLKELESW
-599 ITQQDGVEHVTTT
+599 LAEQEHVDHITTT

-635 ITTRVTS
+635 ITTRVDN
-642 YESLDA
+642 YEA
-648 LMVKFRAHVE
+648 LAPLMARFRDHLKANY
-658 QQFPEVNYKL
+658 PEINYKL
-668 KKIELGPGGGAKIEA
+668 KQIELGPGGGAKIEA
-683 RLIGSDPTVLRS
+683 RIIGSDPTVLRTI
-695 LAAEVQGIMRDDPGA
+695 AAQVMDIMYADPGA
-710 TNIRHDWRERTK
+710 TNIRHDWRERTQ
-722 VLEPKFNESQARRYG
+722 VLEPQFNESQARRYG

-751 SGLSIGVYRDGTTL
+751 SGMTIGLYRDGTTL
-765 MPIVARLPEEE
+765 MPIVARLPEDE
-776 RVDIRNIEGMKI
+776 RIDIRNIEGMKI
-788 WSPALSEFI
+788 WSPAQSEFI
-797 PLQQVTLGYDMRWED
+797 PLQQVTMGYDMRWED

-821 RMLTVMADPDLLGEE
+821 RMLTVMADPDILGEE
-836 TAATLQSRLQ
+836 TASTLQKRLQ
-846 TKIEAL
+846 PQIEAIQM
-852 EFPPGYSLEWGGE
+852 PPGYSLEWGGE
-865 YESSADAQASL
+865 YESSGDAQESL

-898 KEPIIVWCTVPLAL
+898 KEPLIVWLTVPLAL
-912 IGVTSGLLLLD
+912 IGVTTGLLALN

-950 QIEIEMKL
+950 QIEIEMKS
-958 GKDPYVAVVDAAL
+958 GKEAYDAVVDAAV

-1006 GLGFATVLTLIV
+1006 GLGFATILTLIV

-1025 FHSVRVP
+1025 FHKVSVP
-1032 NGREPSDPSAQGMQE
+1032 K
-1047 ATQ
+1047 

>member
-1 MTNSNQTPRADDD
+1 MSEQNKVPQSDDD
-14 ITGIAAY
+14 VTGIAAY
-21 FIRNRVISWMISL
+21 FIRNRVISWMVSL
-34 IFLIGGAAAFFGLG
+34 IFLIGGIAAFFGLG

-64 SYPGATPQQVEEEVT
+64 SYPGVTPQQVEEEVT

-96 SISSRGLSQITVT
+96 SISNRGLSQITVT

-123 DELRRKVNDLKG
+123 DELRRKVNDLKVT
-135 SLPPGVNDPQVIDDF
+135 LPPGVNEPQVIDDF

-182 LIDGVSKV
+182 LVDGVSKV

-202 EISMKRLS
+202 EVSMKKLS
-210 SLGLSP
+210 SIGLSP
-216 STVFNLLSTQNVV
+216 NTVFNLLSTQNIV
-229 SDAGAVRIGSEYIRI
+229 SDAGAIRIGDEYIRI

-249 FQNVDQLGDLILTE
+249 FQSVDELGDLLITE

-268 LIYLRD
+268 LIFLKD
-274 VAEITR
+274 VAEIKR
-280 GYIEVPSNIITFNGH
+280 GYVEVPSNIINFNGS
-295 LALNLGVSFA
+295 LALNVGVSFA

-313 GQRFDRR
+313 GKAFDRR

-332 EIAEIYSQPKEVD
+332 EISEIYSQPKEVD
-345 KSVSGFVVSLGQAVA
+345 KSVSGFVISLAQAVG
-360 IVIVVLLFFMGL
+360 IVIIVLLFFMGL

-384 TVLGTFIFMKYFAID
+384 TVLGTFIFMKYLAID

-483 LISLMLSWFTAISIT
+483 LISLMLSWFTAISLT

-510 NAAGSEDADPYN
+510 IKQGEGEENDPYN

-527 VYRRFLQLCMR
+527 AYKKFLEFCMR
-538 QAWFTV
+538 RAWLTV
-544 IVLVVGLAASV
+544 VVLIVGLGASV
-555 YGFGFVKQAFFPSST
+555 YGFTLVKQSFFPSST
-570 TPMFQA
+570 TPIFQL
-576 DIWLPEGTDIRATN
+576 DVWLPEGTDIRATN
-590 TKLKALESW
+590 DKLKELESW
-599 ITQQDGVEHVTTT
+599 LAEQEHVDHITTT

-635 ITTRVTS
+635 ITTRVDN
-642 YESLDA
+642 YEA
-648 LMVKFRAHVE
+648 LAPLMARFRDHLKANY
-658 QQFPEVNYKL
+658 PEINYKL
-668 KKIELGPGGGAKIEA
+668 KQIELGPGGGAKIEA
-683 RLIGSDPTVLRS
+683 RIIGSDPTVLRTI
-695 LAAEVQGIMRDDPGA
+695 AAQVMDIMYADPGA
-710 TNIRHDWRERTK
+710 TNIRHDWRERTQ
-722 VLEPKFNESQARRYG
+722 VLEPQFNESQARRYG

-751 SGLSIGVYRDGTTL
+751 SGMTIGLYRDGTTL
-765 MPIVARLPEEE
+765 MPIVARLPEDE
-776 RVDIRNIEGMKI
+776 RIDIRNIEGMKI
-788 WSPALSEFI
+788 WSPAQSEFI
-797 PLQQVTLGYDMRWED
+797 PLQQVTMGYDMRWED

-821 RMLTVMADPDLLGEE
+821 RMLTVMADPDILGEE
-836 TAATLQSRLQ
+836 TASTLQKRLQ
-846 TKIEAL
+846 PQIEAIQM
-852 EFPPGYSLEWGGE
+852 PPGYSLEWGGE
-865 YESSADAQASL
+865 YESSGDAQESL

-898 KEPIIVWCTVPLAL
+898 KEPLIVWLTVPLAL
-912 IGVTSGLLLLD
+912 IGVTTGLLALN

-950 QIEIEMKL
+950 QIEIEMKS
-958 GKDPYVAVVDAAL
+958 GKEAYDAVVDAAV

-1006 GLGFATVLTLIV
+1006 GLGFATILTLIV

-1025 FHSVRVP
+1025 FHKVSVP
-1032 NGREPSDPSAQGMQE
+1032 K
-1047 ATQ
+1047 

>member
-1 MTNSNQTPRADDD
+1 MSEQNKVPQSDDD
-14 ITGIAAY
+14 VTGIAAY
-21 FIRNRVISWMISL
+21 FIRNRVISWMVSL
-34 IFLIGGAAAFFGLG
+34 IFLIGGIAAFFGLG

-96 SISSRGLSQITVT
+96 SISNRGLSQITVT

-123 DELRRKVNDLKG
+123 DELRRKVNDLKVT
-135 SLPPGVNDPQVIDDF
+135 LPPGVNEPQVIDDF

-182 LIDGVSKV
+182 LVDGVSKV

-202 EISMKRLS
+202 EVSMKKLS
-210 SLGLSP
+210 SIGLSP
-216 STVFNLLSTQNVV
+216 NTVFNLLSTQNIV
-229 SDAGAVRIGSEYIRI
+229 SDAGAIRIGDEYIRI

-249 FQNVDQLGDLILTE
+249 FQSVDELGDLLITE

-268 LIYLRD
+268 LIFLKD
-274 VAEITR
+274 VAEIKR
-280 GYIEVPSNIITFNGH
+280 GYVEVPSNIINFNGS
-295 LALNLGVSFA
+295 LALNVGVSFA

-313 GQRFDRR
+313 GKAFDRR
-320 LAELKYQQPVGV
+320 FAELKYQQPVGV
-332 EIAEIYSQPKEVD
+332 EISEIYSQPKEVD
-345 KSVSGFVVSLGQAVA
+345 KSVSGFVISLAQAVG
-360 IVIVVLLFFMGL
+360 IVIIVLLFFMGL

-384 TVLGTFIFMKYFAID
+384 TVLGTFIFMKYLAID

-483 LISLMLSWFTAISIT
+483 LISLMLSWFTAISLT

-510 NAAGSEDADPYN
+510 IKQGEGEENDPYN

-527 VYRRFLQLCMR
+527 AYKKFLEFCMR
-538 QAWFTV
+538 RAWLTV
-544 IVLVVGLAASV
+544 VVLIVGLGASV
-555 YGFGFVKQAFFPSST
+555 YGFTLVKQSFFPSST
-570 TPMFQA
+570 TPIFQL
-576 DIWLPEGTDIRATN
+576 DVWLPEGTDIRATN
-590 TKLKALESW
+590 DKLKELESW
-599 ITQQDGVEHVTTT
+599 LAEQEHVDHITTT

-635 ITTRVTS
+635 ITTRVDN
-642 YESLDA
+642 YEA
-648 LMVKFRAHVE
+648 LAPLMARFRDHLKANY
-658 QQFPEVNYKL
+658 PEINYKL
-668 KKIELGPGGGAKIEA
+668 KQIELGPGGGAKIEA
-683 RLIGSDPTVLRS
+683 RIIGSDPTVLRTI
-695 LAAEVQGIMRDDPGA
+695 AAQVMDIMYADPGA
-710 TNIRHDWRERTK
+710 TNIRHDWRERTQ
-722 VLEPKFNESQARRYG
+722 VLEPQFNESQARRYG

-751 SGLSIGVYRDGTTL
+751 SGMTIGLYRDGTTL
-765 MPIVARLPEEE
+765 MPIVARLPEDE
-776 RVDIRNIEGMKI
+776 RIDIRNIEGMKI
-788 WSPALSEFI
+788 WSPAQSEFI
-797 PLQQVTLGYDMRWED
+797 PLQQVTMGYDMRWED

-821 RMLTVMADPDLLGEE
+821 RMLTVMADPDILGEE
-836 TAATLQSRLQ
+836 TASTLQKRLQ
-846 TKIEAL
+846 PQIEAIQM
-852 EFPPGYSLEWGGE
+852 PPGYSLEWGGE
-865 YESSADAQASL
+865 YESSGDAQESL

-898 KEPIIVWCTVPLAL
+898 KEPLIVWLTVPLAL
-912 IGVTSGLLLLD
+912 IGVTTGLLALN

-950 QIEIEMKL
+950 QIEIEMKS
-958 GKDPYVAVVDAAL
+958 GKEAYDAVVDAAV

-1006 GLGFATVLTLIV
+1006 GLGFATILTLIV

-1025 FHSVRVP
+1025 FHKVSVP
-1032 NGREPSDPSAQGMQE
+1032 K
-1047 ATQ
+1047 

>member
-1 MTNSNQTPRADDD
+1 MSEANNKPQNDAQQGDEQ
-14 ITGIAAY
+14 ITGVAAY
-21 FIRNRVISWMISL
+21 FIRNKVISWMLSL
-34 IFLIGGAAAFFGLG
+34 IFLIGGVSAFFGLG

-96 SISSRGLSQITVT
+96 SISSRGLSQVTVT

-123 DELRRKVNDLKG
+123 DELRRKVNDLKV

-169 LLDYVDYLRRELE
+169 LLDYIDYLRRELE
-182 LIDGVSKV
+182 LVDGVSKV

-202 EISMKRLS
+202 EISMKRIS
-210 SLGLSP
+210 SLGISP
-216 STVFNLLSTQNVV
+216 NTVFNLLSTQNIV
-229 SDAGAVRIGSEYIRI
+229 SSAGAVRIGDEYIRI
-244 QPTGE
+244 HPTGE
-249 FQNVDQLGDLILTE
+249 FQNVEQLGDLILTE
-263 SGAQG
+263 GGAQG
-268 LIYLRD
+268 LIYLKD
-274 VAEITR
+274 VAEVTR
-280 GYIEVPSNIITFNGH
+280 GYVEVPTNIIGYNGK

-305 QGVNVVEV
+305 QGVNVVAV
-313 GQRFDRR
+313 GEAFDRR
-320 LAELKYQQPVGV
+320 LAELKYQQPVGIDISEV
-332 EIAEIYSQPKEVD
+332 YNQPKEVD

-384 TVLGTFIFMKYFAID
+384 TVFGTFIFMQYFKID

-429 TQKGRTRLQAAT
+429 TQKGRTRMQAAT

-510 NAAGSEDADPYN
+510 VDADNEGKDPYN
-522 GIIFV
+522 GMVFV
-527 VYRRFLQLCMR
+527 IYKNFLEFCMKR
-538 QAWFTV
+538 AWLTMA
-544 IVLVVGLAASV
+544 VLVIGLGASV

-570 TPMFQA
+570 TPMFQV
-576 DIWLPEGTDIRATN
+576 DVWMPEGTDIRATN
-590 TKLKALESW
+590 TKLKVLEGW
-599 ITQQDGVEHVTTT
+599 LAEQDEVEHITTT

-620 MLTYAPEKSYAAYGE
+620 MLTYAPEKSYSAYGE
-635 ITTRVTS
+635 ITVRVKS
-642 YESLDA
+642 YEVLEG
-648 LMVKFRAHVE
+648 LMKRFREHVDG
-658 QQFPEVNYKL
+658 QFPEIDYKL
-668 KKIELGPGGGAKIEA
+668 KQIELGPGGGAKIEA
-683 RLIGSDPTVLRS
+683 RIVGSDPTVLRS
-695 LAAEVQGIMRDDPGA
+695 IAAQVMDVMRADSGA
-710 TNIRHDWRERTK
+710 FNVRHDWRERTK
-722 VLEPKFNESQARRYG
+722 VLEPQFNESQARRYG
-737 ITKSDVDDFLSMSF
+737 ITKSDVDDFLAMSF
-751 SGLSIGVYRDGTTL
+751 SGKSIGVYRDGTTL
-765 MPIVARLPEEE
+765 MPIVARLPEDE

-788 WSPALSEFI
+788 WSPALSEYI
-797 PLQQVTLGYDMRWED
+797 PLQQVTLGYELEWED
-812 PIIVRKNRK
+812 PLIIRKNRK

-836 TAATLQSRLQ
+836 TASTLQKRLQ
-846 TKIEAL
+846 PQIEAI
-852 EFPPGYSLEWGGE
+852 EMPPGYSLEWGGE

-876 FTTMPMGYLFMFL
+876 FTTMPLGYLFMFL
-889 ITVFLFNSI
+889 ITVFLFNSV
-898 KEPIIVWCTVPLAL
+898 KEPLIVWLTVPLAL
-912 IGVTSGLLLLD
+912 IGVTTGLLALN

-937 SGMVL
+937 SGMLL

-950 QIEIEMKL
+950 QIEIEMKS

-1025 FHSVRVP
+1025 FHKIDV
-1032 NGREPSDPSAQGMQE
+1032 A
-1047 ATQ
+1047 

>member
-1 MTNSNQTPRADDD
+1 MSDLNKSVPQSDDD
-14 ITGIAAY
+14 VTGIAAY
-21 FIRNRVISWMISL
+21 FIRNRVISWMVAL
-34 IFLIGGAAAFFGLG
+34 IFLIGGIAAFFGLG

-79 YPLEKA
+79 YPIEKA

-135 SLPPGVNDPQVIDDF
+135 TLPPGVNEPQVIDDF

-182 LIDGVSKV
+182 LVDGVSKV

-202 EISMKRLS
+202 EVSMKKLS
-210 SLGLSP
+210 SIGLAP
-216 STVFNLLSTQNVV
+216 DTVFNLLSTQNVV
-229 SDAGAVRIGSEYIRI
+229 SDAGAIRIGDEYIRI

-249 FQNVDQLGDLILTE
+249 FQSVEELGDLLITE

-268 LIYLRD
+268 LIFLKD
-274 VAEITR
+274 VAEIKR
-280 GYIEVPSNIITFNGH
+280 GYVEVPSNVINFNGS
-295 LALNLGVSFA
+295 LALNVGVSFA
-305 QGVNVVEV
+305 EGVNVVEV
-313 GQRFDRR
+313 GKAFDHR
-320 LAELKYQQPVGV
+320 LAELKYQQPVGI
-332 EIAEIYSQPKEVD
+332 EISEIYSQPKEVD
-345 KSVSGFVVSLGQAVA
+345 KSVSGFVVSLAQAVG
-360 IVIVVLLFFMGL
+360 IVIIVLLFFMGL

-384 TVLGTFIFMKYFAID
+384 TVLGTFIFMKYLAID

-483 LISLMLSWFTAISIT
+483 LISLMLSWFTAISLT

-510 NAAGSEDADPYN
+510 IKQGEGEENDPYN
-522 GIIFV
+522 GVIFV
-527 VYRRFLQLCMR
+527 IYKKFLQFCMR
-538 QAWFTV
+538 RAWFTV
-544 IVLVVGLAASV
+544 VVLIAGLAASV
-555 YGFGFVKQAFFPSST
+555 YGFTFVKQAFFPSST
-570 TPMFQA
+570 TPIFQL
-576 DIWLPEGTDIRATN
+576 DVWMPEGTDIRATN
-590 TKLKALESW
+590 TTLKALESW
-599 ITQQDGVEHVTTT
+599 LAKQEHVDHITTT

-635 ITTRVTS
+635 ITTRMEN
-642 YESLDA
+642 YEA
-648 LMVKFRAHVE
+648 LKPLMAKFREYLKANY
-658 QQFPEVNYKL
+658 PEINYKL
-668 KKIELGPGGGAKIEA
+668 KQIELGPGGGAKIEA
-683 RLIGSDPTVLRS
+683 RILGSDPTVLRTI
-695 LAAEVQGIMRDDPGA
+695 AAQVKDIMYADPQA
-710 TNIRHDWRERTK
+710 TNIRHDWRERTQ
-722 VLEPKFNESQARRYG
+722 VLEPQFNESQARRYG

-751 SGLSIGVYRDGTTL
+751 SGMTIGLYRDGTTL
-765 MPIVARLPEEE
+765 MPIVARLPEDE
-776 RVDIRNIEGMKI
+776 RIDIRNIEGMKI
-788 WSPALSEFI
+788 WSPAQSEFI
-797 PLQQVTLGYDMRWED
+797 PLQQVTMGYDMRWED

-821 RMLTVMADPDLLGEE
+821 RMLTVMADPDILGEE
-836 TAATLQSRLQ
+836 TASTLQKRLQ
-846 TKIEAL
+846 PQIEAIQM
-852 EFPPGYSLEWGGE
+852 PPGYSLEWGGE
-865 YESSADAQASL
+865 YESSGDAQESL

-898 KEPIIVWCTVPLAL
+898 KEPLIVWLTVPLAL
-912 IGVTSGLLLLD
+912 IGVTTGLLALN

-950 QIEIEMKL
+950 QIEIEMKS
-958 GKDPYVAVVDAAL
+958 GKEAYDAVVDAAV

-1025 FHSVRVP
+1025 FHKVAVP
-1032 NGREPSDPSAQGMQE
+1032 KQA
-1047 ATQ
+1047 

>member
-1 MTNSNQTPRADDD
+1 MSEQNKVPQSDDD
-14 ITGIAAY
+14 VTGIAAY
-21 FIRNRVISWMISL
+21 FIRNRVISWMVSL
-34 IFLIGGAAAFFGLG
+34 IFLIGGIAAFFGLG

-96 SISSRGLSQITVT
+96 SISNRGLSQITVT

-123 DELRRKVNDLKG
+123 DELRRKVNDLKVT
-135 SLPPGVNDPQVIDDF
+135 LPPGVNEPQVIDDF

-182 LIDGVSKV
+182 LVDGVSKV

-202 EISMKRLS
+202 EVSMKKLS
-210 SLGLSP
+210 SIGLSP
-216 STVFNLLSTQNVV
+216 NTVFNLLSTQNIV
-229 SDAGAVRIGSEYIRI
+229 SDAGAIRIGDEYIRI

-249 FQNVDQLGDLILTE
+249 FQSVDELGDLLITE

-268 LIYLRD
+268 LIFLKD
-274 VAEITR
+274 VAEIKR
-280 GYIEVPSNIITFNGH
+280 GYVEVPSNIINFNGS
-295 LALNLGVSFA
+295 LALNVGVSFA

-313 GQRFDRR
+313 GKAFDRR

-332 EIAEIYSQPKEVD
+332 EISEIYSQPKEVD
-345 KSVSGFVVSLGQAVA
+345 KSVSGFVISLAQAVG
-360 IVIVVLLFFMGL
+360 IVIIVLLFFMGL

-384 TVLGTFIFMKYFAID
+384 TVLGTFIFMKYLAID

-483 LISLMLSWFTAISIT
+483 LISLMLSWFTAISLT

-510 NAAGSEDADPYN
+510 IKQGEGEENDPYN

-527 VYRRFLQLCMR
+527 AYKKFLEFCMR
-538 QAWFTV
+538 RAWLTV
-544 IVLVVGLAASV
+544 VVLIVGLGASV
-555 YGFGFVKQAFFPSST
+555 YGFTLVKQSFFPSST
-570 TPMFQA
+570 TPIFQL
-576 DIWLPEGTDIRATN
+576 DVWLPEGTDIRATN
-590 TKLKALESW
+590 DKLKELESW
-599 ITQQDGVEHVTTT
+599 LAEQEHVDHITTT

-635 ITTRVTS
+635 ITTRVDN
-642 YESLDA
+642 YEA
-648 LMVKFRAHVE
+648 LAPLMARFRNHLKANY
-658 QQFPEVNYKL
+658 PEINYKL
-668 KKIELGPGGGAKIEA
+668 KQIELGPGGGAKIEA
-683 RLIGSDPTVLRS
+683 RIIGSDPTVLRTI
-695 LAAEVQGIMRDDPGA
+695 AAQVMDIMYADPGA
-710 TNIRHDWRERTK
+710 TNIRHDWRERTQ
-722 VLEPKFNESQARRYG
+722 VLEPQFNESQARRYG

-751 SGLSIGVYRDGTTL
+751 SGMTIGLYRDGTTL
-765 MPIVARLPEEE
+765 MPIVARLPEDE
-776 RVDIRNIEGMKI
+776 RIDIRNIEGMKI
-788 WSPALSEFI
+788 WSPAQSEFI
-797 PLQQVTLGYDMRWED
+797 PLQQVTMGYDMRWED

-821 RMLTVMADPDLLGEE
+821 RMLTVMADPDILGEE
-836 TAATLQSRLQ
+836 TASTLQKRLQ
-846 TKIEAL
+846 PQIEAIQM
-852 EFPPGYSLEWGGE
+852 PPGYSLEWGGE
-865 YESSADAQASL
+865 YESSGDAQESL

-898 KEPIIVWCTVPLAL
+898 KEPLIVWLTVPLAL
-912 IGVTSGLLLLD
+912 IGVTTGLLALN

-950 QIEIEMKL
+950 QIEIEMKS
-958 GKDPYVAVVDAAL
+958 GKEAYDAVVDAAV

-1006 GLGFATVLTLIV
+1006 GLGFATILTLIV

-1025 FHSVRVP
+1025 FHKVSVP
-1032 NGREPSDPSAQGMQE
+1032 K
-1047 ATQ
+1047 

>member
-1 MTNSNQTPRADDD
+1 MSEQNKVPQSDDD
-14 ITGIAAY
+14 VTGIAAY
-21 FIRNRVISWMISL
+21 FIRNRVISWMVSL
-34 IFLIGGAAAFFGLG
+34 IFLIGGIAAFFGLG

-96 SISSRGLSQITVT
+96 SISNRGLSQITVT

-123 DELRRKVNDLKG
+123 DELRRKVNDLKVT
-135 SLPPGVNDPQVIDDF
+135 LPPGVNEPQVIDDF

-182 LIDGVSKV
+182 LVDGVSKV

-202 EISMKRLS
+202 EVSMKKLS
-210 SLGLSP
+210 SIGLSP
-216 STVFNLLSTQNVV
+216 NTVFNLLSTQNIV
-229 SDAGAVRIGSEYIRI
+229 SDAGAIRIGDEYIRI

-249 FQNVDQLGDLILTE
+249 FQSVDELGDLLITE

-268 LIYLRD
+268 LIFLKD
-274 VAEITR
+274 VAEIKR
-280 GYIEVPSNIITFNGH
+280 GYVEVPSNIINFNGS
-295 LALNLGVSFA
+295 LALNVGVSFA

-313 GQRFDRR
+313 GKAFDRR

-332 EIAEIYSQPKEVD
+332 EISEIYSQPKEVD
-345 KSVSGFVVSLGQAVA
+345 KSVSGFVISLAQAVG
-360 IVIVVLLFFMGL
+360 IVIIVLLFFMGL

-384 TVLGTFIFMKYFAID
+384 TVLGTFIFMKYLAID

-483 LISLMLSWFTAISIT
+483 LISLMLSWFTAISLT

-510 NAAGSEDADPYN
+510 IKQGEGEENDPYN

-527 VYRRFLQLCMR
+527 AYKKFLEFCMR
-538 QAWFTV
+538 RAWLTV
-544 IVLVVGLAASV
+544 VVLIVGLGASV
-555 YGFGFVKQAFFPSST
+555 YGFTLVKQSFFPSST
-570 TPMFQA
+570 TPIFQL
-576 DIWLPEGTDIRATN
+576 DVWLPEGTDIRATN
-590 TKLKALESW
+590 DKLKELESW
-599 ITQQDGVEHVTTT
+599 LAEQEHVDHITTT

-635 ITTRVTS
+635 ITTRVDN
-642 YESLDA
+642 YEA
-648 LMVKFRAHVE
+648 LAPLMARFRDHLKANY
-658 QQFPEVNYKL
+658 PEINYKL
-668 KKIELGPGGGAKIEA
+668 KQIELGPGGGAKIEA
-683 RLIGSDPTVLRS
+683 RIIGSDPTVLRTI
-695 LAAEVQGIMRDDPGA
+695 AAQVMDIMYADPGA
-710 TNIRHDWRERTK
+710 TNIRHDWRERTQ
-722 VLEPKFNESQARRYG
+722 VLEPQFNESQARRYG

-751 SGLSIGVYRDGTTL
+751 SGMTIGLYRDGTTL
-765 MPIVARLPEEE
+765 MPIVARLPEDE
-776 RVDIRNIEGMKI
+776 RIDIRNIEGMKI
-788 WSPALSEFI
+788 WSPAQSEFI
-797 PLQQVTLGYDMRWED
+797 PLQQVTMGYDMRWED

-821 RMLTVMADPDLLGEE
+821 RMLTVMADPDILGEE
-836 TAATLQSRLQ
+836 TASTLQKRLQ
-846 TKIEAL
+846 PQIEAIQM
-852 EFPPGYSLEWGGE
+852 PPGYSLEWGGE
-865 YESSADAQASL
+865 YESSGDAQESL

-898 KEPIIVWCTVPLAL
+898 KEPLIVWLTVPLAL
-912 IGVTSGLLLLD
+912 IGVTTGLLALN

-950 QIEIEMKL
+950 QIEIEMKS
-958 GKDPYVAVVDAAL
+958 GKEAYDAAVDAAV

-1006 GLGFATVLTLIV
+1006 GLGFATILTLIV

-1025 FHSVRVP
+1025 FHKVSVP
-1032 NGREPSDPSAQGMQE
+1032 K
-1047 ATQ
+1047 

>member
-1 MTNSNQTPRADDD
+1 MSDLNKSAPQSDDD
-14 ITGIAAY
+14 VTGIAAY
-21 FIRNRVISWMISL
+21 FIRNRVISWMFAL
-34 IFLIGGAAAFFGLG
+34 IFLIGGIAAFFGLG

-79 YPLEKA
+79 YPIEKA

-135 SLPPGVNDPQVIDDF
+135 TLPPGVNEPQVIDDF

-182 LIDGVSKV
+182 LVDGVSKV

-202 EISMKRLS
+202 EVSMKKLS
-210 SLGLSP
+210 SIGLAP
-216 STVFNLLSTQNVV
+216 DTVFNLLSTQNVV
-229 SDAGAVRIGSEYIRI
+229 SDAGAIRIGDEYIRI

-249 FQNVDQLGDLILTE
+249 FQSVEELGDLLITE

-268 LIYLRD
+268 LIFLKD
-274 VAEITR
+274 VAEIKR
-280 GYIEVPSNIITFNGH
+280 GYVEVPNNIINFNGS
-295 LALNLGVSFA
+295 LALNVGVSFA
-305 QGVNVVEV
+305 EGVNVVEV
-313 GQRFDRR
+313 GKAFDHR
-320 LAELKYQQPVGV
+320 LAELKYQQPVGI
-332 EIAEIYSQPKEVD
+332 EISEIYSQPKEVD
-345 KSVSGFVVSLGQAVA
+345 KSVSGFVVSLAQAVG
-360 IVIVVLLFFMGL
+360 IVIIVLLFFMGL

-384 TVLGTFIFMKYFAID
+384 TVLGTFIFMKYLAID

-483 LISLMLSWFTAISIT
+483 LISLMLSWFTAISLT

-510 NAAGSEDADPYN
+510 IKQGEGEENDPYN
-522 GIIFV
+522 GVIFV
-527 VYRRFLQLCMR
+527 IYKKFLQFCMR
-538 QAWFTV
+538 RAWFTV
-544 IVLVVGLAASV
+544 VVLIAGLAASV
-555 YGFGFVKQAFFPSST
+555 YGFTFVKQAFFPSST
-570 TPMFQA
+570 TPIFQL
-576 DIWLPEGTDIRATN
+576 DVWMPEGTDIRATN
-590 TKLKALESW
+590 TTLKELESW
-599 ITQQDGVEHVTTT
+599 LAKQEHVDHITTT

-635 ITTRVTS
+635 ITTRMEN
-642 YESLDA
+642 YEA
-648 LMVKFRAHVE
+648 LKPLMAKFREYLKANY
-658 QQFPEVNYKL
+658 PEINYKL
-668 KKIELGPGGGAKIEA
+668 KQIELGPGGGAKIEA
-683 RLIGSDPTVLRS
+683 RIIGSDPTVLRTI
-695 LAAEVQGIMRDDPGA
+695 AAQVKDIMYADPQA
-710 TNIRHDWRERTK
+710 TNIRHDWRERTQ
-722 VLEPKFNESQARRYG
+722 VLEPQFNESQARRYG

-751 SGLSIGVYRDGTTL
+751 SGMTIGLYRDGTTL
-765 MPIVARLPEEE
+765 MPIVARLPEDE
-776 RVDIRNIEGMKI
+776 RIDIRNIEGMKI
-788 WSPALSEFI
+788 WSPAQSEFI
-797 PLQQVTLGYDMRWED
+797 PLQQVTMGYDMRWED

-821 RMLTVMADPDLLGEE
+821 RMLTVMADPDILGEE
-836 TAATLQSRLQ
+836 TASTLQKRLQ
-846 TKIEAL
+846 PQIEAIQM
-852 EFPPGYSLEWGGE
+852 PPGYLLEWGGE
-865 YESSADAQASL
+865 YESSGDAQESL

-898 KEPIIVWCTVPLAL
+898 KEPLIVWLTVPLAL
-912 IGVTSGLLLLD
+912 IGVTTGLLALN

-950 QIEIEMKL
+950 QIEIEMKS
-958 GKDPYVAVVDAAL
+958 GKEAYDAVVDAAV

-1025 FHSVRVP
+1025 FHKVAVP
-1032 NGREPSDPSAQGMQE
+1032 KQA
-1047 ATQ
+1047 

>member
-1 MTNSNQTPRADDD
+1 MSEQNKVPLSDDD
-14 ITGIAAY
+14 VTGIAAY
-21 FIRNRVISWMISL
+21 FIRNRVISWMVSL
-34 IFLIGGAAAFFGLG
+34 IFLIGGIAAFFGLG

-96 SISSRGLSQITVT
+96 SISNRGLSQITVT

-123 DELRRKVNDLKG
+123 DELRRKVNDLKVT
-135 SLPPGVNDPQVIDDF
+135 LPPGVNEPQVIDDF

-182 LIDGVSKV
+182 LVDGVSKV

-202 EISMKRLS
+202 EVSMKKLS
-210 SLGLSP
+210 SIGLSP
-216 STVFNLLSTQNVV
+216 NTVFNLLSTQNIV
-229 SDAGAVRIGSEYIRI
+229 SDAGAIRIGDEYIRI

-249 FQNVDQLGDLILTE
+249 FQSVDELGDLLITE

-268 LIYLRD
+268 LIFLKD
-274 VAEITR
+274 VAEIKR
-280 GYIEVPSNIITFNGH
+280 GYVEVPSNIINFNGS
-295 LALNLGVSFA
+295 LALNVGVSFA

-313 GQRFDRR
+313 GKAFDRR

-332 EIAEIYSQPKEVD
+332 EISEIYSQPKEVD
-345 KSVSGFVVSLGQAVA
+345 KSVSGFVISLAQAVG
-360 IVIVVLLFFMGL
+360 IVIIVLLFFMGL

-384 TVLGTFIFMKYFAID
+384 TVLGTFIFMKYLAID

-483 LISLMLSWFTAISIT
+483 LISLMLSWFTAISLT

-510 NAAGSEDADPYN
+510 IKQGEGEENDPYN

-527 VYRRFLQLCMR
+527 AYKKFLEFCMR
-538 QAWFTV
+538 RAWLTV
-544 IVLVVGLAASV
+544 VVLIVGLGASV
-555 YGFGFVKQAFFPSST
+555 YGFTLVKQSFFPSST
-570 TPMFQA
+570 TPIFQL
-576 DIWLPEGTDIRATN
+576 DVWLPEGTDIRATN
-590 TKLKALESW
+590 DKLKELESW
-599 ITQQDGVEHVTTT
+599 LAEQEHVDHITTT

-635 ITTRVTS
+635 ITTRVDN
-642 YESLDA
+642 YEA
-648 LMVKFRAHVE
+648 LVPLMARFRDHLKANY
-658 QQFPEVNYKL
+658 PEINYKL
-668 KKIELGPGGGAKIEA
+668 KQIELGPGGGAKIEA
-683 RLIGSDPTVLRS
+683 RIIGSDPTVLRTI
-695 LAAEVQGIMRDDPGA
+695 AAQVMDIMYADPGA
-710 TNIRHDWRERTK
+710 TNIRHDWRERTQ
-722 VLEPKFNESQARRYG
+722 VLEPQFNESQARRYG

-751 SGLSIGVYRDGTTL
+751 SGMTIGLYRDGTTL
-765 MPIVARLPEEE
+765 MPIVARLPEDE
-776 RVDIRNIEGMKI
+776 RIDIRNIEGMKI
-788 WSPALSEFI
+788 WSPAQSEFI
-797 PLQQVTLGYDMRWED
+797 PLQQVTMGYDMRWED

-821 RMLTVMADPDLLGEE
+821 RMLTVMADPDILGEE
-836 TAATLQSRLQ
+836 TASTLQKRLQ
-846 TKIEAL
+846 PQIEAIQM
-852 EFPPGYSLEWGGE
+852 PPGYSLEWGGE
-865 YESSADAQASL
+865 YESSGDAQESL

-898 KEPIIVWCTVPLAL
+898 KEPLIVWLTVPLAL
-912 IGVTSGLLLLD
+912 IGVTTGLLALN

-950 QIEIEMKL
+950 QIEIEMKS
-958 GKDPYVAVVDAAL
+958 GKEAYDAVVDAAV

-1006 GLGFATVLTLIV
+1006 GLGFATILTLIV

-1025 FHSVRVP
+1025 FHKVSVP
-1032 NGREPSDPSAQGMQE
+1032 K
-1047 ATQ
+1047 

>member
-1 MTNSNQTPRADDD
+1 MSEQNKVPQSDDD
-14 ITGIAAY
+14 VTGIAAY
-21 FIRNRVISWMISL
+21 FIRNRVISWMVSL
-34 IFLIGGAAAFFGLG
+34 IFLIGGIAAFFGLG

-96 SISSRGLSQITVT
+96 SISNRGLSQITVT

-123 DELRRKVNDLKG
+123 DELRRKVNDLKVT
-135 SLPPGVNDPQVIDDF
+135 LPPGVNEPQVIDDF

-182 LIDGVSKV
+182 LVDGVSKV

-202 EISMKRLS
+202 EVSMKKLS
-210 SLGLSP
+210 SIGLSP
-216 STVFNLLSTQNVV
+216 NTVFNLLSTQNIV
-229 SDAGAVRIGSEYIRI
+229 SDAGAIRIGDEYIRI

-249 FQNVDQLGDLILTE
+249 FQSVDELGDLLITE

-268 LIYLRD
+268 LIFLKD
-274 VAEITR
+274 VAEIKR
-280 GYIEVPSNIITFNGH
+280 GYVEVPSNIINFNGS
-295 LALNLGVSFA
+295 LALNVGVSFA
-305 QGVNVVEV
+305 EGVNVVEV
-313 GQRFDRR
+313 GKAFDRR

-332 EIAEIYSQPKEVD
+332 EISEIYSQPKEVD
-345 KSVSGFVVSLGQAVA
+345 KSVSGFVISLAQAVG
-360 IVIVVLLFFMGL
+360 IVIIVLLFFMGL

-384 TVLGTFIFMKYFAID
+384 TVLGTFIFMKYLAID

-483 LISLMLSWFTAISIT
+483 LISLMLSWFTAISLT

-510 NAAGSEDADPYN
+510 IKQGEGEENDPYN

-527 VYRRFLQLCMR
+527 AYKKFLEFCMR
-538 QAWFTV
+538 RAWLTV
-544 IVLVVGLAASV
+544 VVLIVGLGASV
-555 YGFGFVKQAFFPSST
+555 YGFTLVKQSFFPSST
-570 TPMFQA
+570 TPIFQL
-576 DIWLPEGTDIRATN
+576 DVWLPEGTDIRATN
-590 TKLKALESW
+590 DKLKELESW
-599 ITQQDGVEHVTTT
+599 LAEQEHVDHITTT

-635 ITTRVTS
+635 ITTRVDN
-642 YESLDA
+642 YEA
-648 LMVKFRAHVE
+648 LAPLMARFRDHLKANY
-658 QQFPEVNYKL
+658 PEINYKL
-668 KKIELGPGGGAKIEA
+668 KQIELGPGGGAKIEA
-683 RLIGSDPTVLRS
+683 RIIGSDPTVLRTI
-695 LAAEVQGIMRDDPGA
+695 AAQVMDIMYADPGA
-710 TNIRHDWRERTK
+710 TNIRHDWRERTQ
-722 VLEPKFNESQARRYG
+722 VLEPQFNESQARRYG

-751 SGLSIGVYRDGTTL
+751 SGMTIGLYRDGTTL
-765 MPIVARLPEEE
+765 MPIVARLPEDE
-776 RVDIRNIEGMKI
+776 RIDIRNIEGMKI
-788 WSPALSEFI
+788 WSPAQSEFI
-797 PLQQVTLGYDMRWED
+797 PLQQVTMGYDMRWED

-821 RMLTVMADPDLLGEE
+821 RMLTVMADPDILGEE
-836 TAATLQSRLQ
+836 TASTLQKRLQ
-846 TKIEAL
+846 PQIEAIQM
-852 EFPPGYSLEWGGE
+852 PPGYSLEWGGE
-865 YESSADAQASL
+865 YESSGDAQESL

-898 KEPIIVWCTVPLAL
+898 KEPLIVWLTVPLAL
-912 IGVTSGLLLLD
+912 IGVTTGLLALN

-950 QIEIEMKL
+950 QIEMKS
-958 GKDPYVAVVDAAL
+958 GKEAYDAVVDAAV

-1006 GLGFATVLTLIV
+1006 GLGFATILTLIV

-1025 FHSVRVP
+1025 FHKVSVP
-1032 NGREPSDPSAQGMQE
+1032 K
-1047 ATQ
+1047 

>member
-1 MTNSNQTPRADDD
+1 MSDLNKSVPQSDDD
-14 ITGIAAY
+14 VTGIAAY
-21 FIRNRVISWMISL
+21 FIRNRVISWMVAL
-34 IFLIGGAAAFFGLG
+34 IFLIGGIAAFFGLG

-79 YPLEKA
+79 YPIEKA

-135 SLPPGVNDPQVIDDF
+135 TLPPGVNEPQVIDDF

-182 LIDGVSKV
+182 LVDGVSKV

-202 EISMKRLS
+202 EVSMKKLS
-210 SLGLSP
+210 SIGLAP
-216 STVFNLLSTQNVV
+216 DTVFNLLSTQNVV
-229 SDAGAVRIGSEYIRI
+229 SDAGAIRIGDEYIRI

-249 FQNVDQLGDLILTE
+249 FQSVEELGDLLITE

-268 LIYLRD
+268 LIFLKD
-274 VAEITR
+274 VAEIKR
-280 GYIEVPSNIITFNGH
+280 GYVEVPSNIINFNGS
-295 LALNLGVSFA
+295 LALNVGVSFA
-305 QGVNVVEV
+305 EGVNVVEV
-313 GQRFDRR
+313 GKAFEHR
-320 LAELKYQQPVGV
+320 LAELKYQQPVGI
-332 EIAEIYSQPKEVD
+332 EISEIYSQPKEVD
-345 KSVSGFVVSLGQAVA
+345 KSVSGFVVSLAQAVG
-360 IVIVVLLFFMGL
+360 IVIIVLLFFMGL

-384 TVLGTFIFMKYFAID
+384 TVLGTFIFMKYLAID

-483 LISLMLSWFTAISIT
+483 LISLMLSWFTAISLT

-510 NAAGSEDADPYN
+510 IKQGEGEENDPYN
-522 GIIFV
+522 GVIFV
-527 VYRRFLQLCMR
+527 IYKKFLQFCMR
-538 QAWFTV
+538 RAWFTV
-544 IVLVVGLAASV
+544 VVLIAGLAASV
-555 YGFGFVKQAFFPSST
+555 YGFTFVKQAFFPSST
-570 TPMFQA
+570 TPIFQL
-576 DIWLPEGTDIRATN
+576 DVWMPEGTDIRATN
-590 TKLKALESW
+590 TTLKELESW
-599 ITQQDGVEHVTTT
+599 LAKQEHVDHITTT

-635 ITTRVTS
+635 ITTRMEN
-642 YESLDA
+642 YEA
-648 LMVKFRAHVE
+648 LKPLMAKFREYLKANY
-658 QQFPEVNYKL
+658 PEINYKL
-668 KKIELGPGGGAKIEA
+668 KQIELGPGGGAKIEA
-683 RLIGSDPTVLRS
+683 RIIGSDPTVLRTI
-695 LAAEVQGIMRDDPGA
+695 AAQVKDIMYADPQA
-710 TNIRHDWRERTK
+710 TNIRHDWRERTQ
-722 VLEPKFNESQARRYG
+722 VLEPQFNESQARRYG

-751 SGLSIGVYRDGTTL
+751 SGMTIGLYRDGTTL
-765 MPIVARLPEEE
+765 MPIVARLPEDE
-776 RVDIRNIEGMKI
+776 RIDIRNIEGMKI
-788 WSPALSEFI
+788 WSPAQSEFI
-797 PLQQVTLGYDMRWED
+797 PLQQVTMGYDMRWED

-821 RMLTVMADPDLLGEE
+821 RMLTVMADPDILGEE
-836 TAATLQSRLQ
+836 TASTLQKRLQ
-846 TKIEAL
+846 PQIEAIQM
-852 EFPPGYSLEWGGE
+852 PPGYSLEWGGE
-865 YESSADAQASL
+865 YESSGDAQESL

-898 KEPIIVWCTVPLAL
+898 KEPLIVWLTVPLAL
-912 IGVTSGLLLLD
+912 IGVTTGLLALN

-950 QIEIEMKL
+950 QIEIEMKS
-958 GKDPYVAVVDAAL
+958 GKEAYDAVVDAAV

-1025 FHSVRVP
+1025 FHKVAVP
-1032 NGREPSDPSAQGMQE
+1032 KQV
-1047 ATQ
+1047 

>member
-1 MTNSNQTPRADDD
+1 MSEVNNKPQNDDQQGD
-14 ITGIAAY
+14 DQITGVASY
-21 FIRNRVISWMISL
+21 FIRNKVISWMLSL
-34 IFLIGGAAAFFGLG
+34 IFLIGGVSAFFGLG

-96 SISSRGLSQITVT
+96 SISSRGLSQVTVT

-123 DELRRKVNDLKG
+123 DELRRKVNDLKVE
-135 SLPPGVNDPQVIDDF
+135 LPPGVNDPQVIDDF

-169 LLDYVDYLRRELE
+169 LLDYIDYLRRELE
-182 LIDGVSKV
+182 LVDGVSKV

-202 EISMKRLS
+202 EISMKRIS

-216 STVFNLLSTQNVV
+216 STVFNLLSTQNIV
-229 SDAGAVRIGSEYIRI
+229 SSAGAVRIGDEYIRI
-244 QPTGE
+244 HPTGE
-249 FQNVDQLGDLILTE
+249 FQNVEQLGDLILTE
-263 SGAQG
+263 GGAQG
-268 LIYLRD
+268 LIYLKD
-274 VAEITR
+274 VANVTR
-280 GYIEVPSNIITFNGH
+280 GYVEVPSNIIGYNGE

-305 QGVNVVEV
+305 QGVNVVAV
-313 GQRFDRR
+313 GEDFDRR
-320 LAELKYQQPVGV
+320 LAELKYQQPVGIDISEV
-332 EIAEIYSQPKEVD
+332 YNQPKEVN

-360 IVIVVLLFFMGL
+360 IVIVVLLFFMGV

-384 TVLGTFIFMKYFAID
+384 TVFGTFIFMQYFKID

-429 TQKGRTRLQAAT
+429 TQKGRTRMQAAT

-498 PFFADIFFKGQK
+498 PFFADIFFRGQK
-510 NAAGSEDADPYN
+510 VDPDNEGKDPYN
-522 GIIFV
+522 GMVFV
-527 VYRRFLQLCMR
+527 IYKNFLEFCMKR
-538 QAWFTV
+538 AWLTM
-544 IVLVVGLAASV
+544 IVLVIGLGASV

-570 TPMFQA
+570 TPMFQV
-576 DIWLPEGTDIRATN
+576 DVWMPEGTDIRATN
-590 TKLKALESW
+590 TKLRVLESW
-599 ITQQDGVEHVTTT
+599 LSEQSEVEHITTT

-620 MLTYAPEKSYAAYGE
+620 MLNYSPEKSYSAYGE
-635 ITTRVTS
+635 ITVRVKD
-642 YESLDA
+642 YQVLEG
-648 LMVKFRAHVE
+648 LMRRFREHVDS
-658 QQFPEVNYKL
+658 QFPEIDYKL
-668 KKIELGPGGGAKIEA
+668 KQIELGPGGGAKIEA
-683 RLIGSDPTVLRS
+683 RIVGSDPTVLRS
-695 LAAEVQGIMRDDPGA
+695 IAAQVMDIMRADDGA
-710 TNIRHDWRERTK
+710 FNVRHDWRERTK
-722 VLEPKFNESQARRYG
+722 VLEPQFNESQARRYG
-737 ITKSDVDDFLSMSF
+737 ITKSDVDDFLAMSF
-751 SGLSIGVYRDGTTL
+751 SGKSIGVYRDGTTL
-765 MPIVARLPEEE
+765 MPIVARLPEDE

-788 WSPALSEFI
+788 WSPALSEYI
-797 PLQQVTLGYDMRWED
+797 PLQQVTLGYELEWED
-812 PIIVRKNRK
+812 PLIIRKNRK
-821 RMLTVMADPDLLGEE
+821 RMLTVMADNDLLGEE
-836 TAATLQSRLQ
+836 TASTLQKRLQ
-846 TKIEAL
+846 PQIEAI
-852 EFPPGYSLEWGGE
+852 EMPPGYSLEWGGE

-889 ITVFLFNSI
+889 ITVFLFNSV
-898 KEPIIVWCTVPLAL
+898 KEPLIVWLTVPLAL
-912 IGVTSGLLLLD
+912 IGVTTGLLALN

-937 SGMVL
+937 SGMLL

-950 QIEIEMKL
+950 QIEIEMKS

-1025 FHSVRVP
+1025 FHKIEV
-1032 NGREPSDPSAQGMQE
+1032 A
-1047 ATQ
+1047 

>member
-1 MTNSNQTPRADDD
+1 MRSVAMSEQKQTPPENNENQ
-14 ITGIAAY
+14 GVAAY
-21 FIRNRVISWMISL
+21 FINNRVISWMVSL
-34 IFLIGGAAAFFGLG
+34 IFLIGGTAAFFNLG

-96 SISSRGLSQITVT
+96 SISSRGLSQITVK

-135 SLPPGVNDPQVIDDF
+135 ALPPGVNPPLVIDDF

-160 TGDGYSYKE
+160 TGEGYSYKE

-202 EISMKRLS
+202 EISMKRIS
-210 SLGLSP
+210 TLGISP
-216 STVFNLLSTQNVV
+216 QTVFNLLSTQNLV
-229 SDAGAVRIGSEYIRI
+229 SDAGAIRIGSEYIRI
-244 QPTGE
+244 HPTGE
-249 FQNVDQLGDLILTE
+249 FDDVEKLGDLILSE
-263 SGAQG
+263 RGAQG

-274 VAEITR
+274 VAEVKR
-280 GYIEVPSNIITFNGH
+280 GYVEVPSNVITFNGK
-295 LALNLGVSFA
+295 LALNVGVSFA

-320 LAELKYQQPVGV
+320 LAELKYQQPIGID
-332 EIAEIYSQPKEVD
+332 IAEVYSQPKEVD

-360 IVIVVLLFFMGL
+360 IVIIVLLFFMGL

-384 TVLGTFIFMKYFAID
+384 TVLGTFIFMQYFKID

-468 EDSTG
+468 EDATG

-483 LISLMLSWFTAISIT
+483 LISLMLSWFTAISLT
-498 PFFADIFFKGQK
+498 PFFADLFFRGQK
-510 NAAGSEDADPYN
+510 APASGEESDPYQ
-522 GIIFV
+522 GFIFM
-527 VYRRFLQLCMR
+527 VYRRFLEFCMKR
-538 QAWFTV
+538 AWLTMG
-544 IVLVVGLAASV
+544 VLVLGLAASL
-555 YGFGFVKQAFFPSST
+555 YGFTKVKQAFFPSST
-570 TPMFQA
+570 TPMFMV
-576 DIWLPEGTDIRATN
+576 DVWMPEGTDIRATDAI
-590 TKLKALESW
+590 LLELEKWLSA
-599 ITQQDGVEHVTTT
+599 QESVDSVTTT

-620 MLTYAPEKSYAAYGE
+620 MLTYSPEKSYAAYGE
-635 ITTRVTS
+635 IITRVTD
-642 YESLDA
+642 YQQLAA
-648 LMVKFRAHVE
+648 LMARFRAHLDARYP
-658 QQFPEVNYKL
+658 QINYKL
-668 KKIELGPGGGAKIEA
+668 KQIELGPGGGAKIEA
-683 RLIGSDPTVLRS
+683 RIVGSDPTVLRS
-695 LAAEVQGIMRDDPGA
+695 IAAQVMDVMYADPGA
-710 TNIRHDWRERTK
+710 YNIRHDWRERTK
-722 VLEPKFNESQARRYG
+722 VLEPQFNESQARRYG
-737 ITKSDVDDFLSMSF
+737 ITKADVDEFLAMSF
-751 SGLSIGVYRDGTTL
+751 SGKTIGVYRDGTTL

-788 WSPALSEFI
+788 WSPALSEYI
-797 PLQQVTLGYDMRWED
+797 PLQQVTLGYEMRWED
-812 PIIVRKNRK
+812 PLIVRKNRK

-836 TAATLQSRLQ
+836 TAATLQQRLQ
-846 TKIEAL
+846 PQIEAIPL
-852 EFPPGYSLEWGGE
+852 PPGYFLEWGGE
-865 YESSADAQASL
+865 YESSSDAKASL
-876 FTTMPMGYLFMFL
+876 FKTMPLGYLFMFL
-889 ITVFLFNSI
+889 ITVFLFNSV
-898 KEPIIVWCTVPLAL
+898 KESLIVWLTVPLAV
-912 IGVTSGLLLLD
+912 IGVTTGLLALN

-937 SGMVL
+937 SGMLL

-950 QIEIEMKL
+950 QIEIEMHS
-958 GKDPYVAVVDAAL
+958 GKDPYLAVVDASL

-976 VCMAAITTILGMIPL
+976 VCMAAVTTILGMIPL
-991 LPDIFFKPMAVTIMF
+991 LPDIFFRPMAVTIMF

-1025 FHSVRVP
+1025 FHHVKVP
-1032 NGREPSDPSAQGMQE
+1032 Q
-1047 ATQ
+1047 

>member
-1 MTNSNQTPRADDD
+1 MSEQNKVPQSDDD
-14 ITGIAAY
+14 VTGIAAY
-21 FIRNRVISWMISL
+21 FIRNRVISWMVSL
-34 IFLIGGAAAFFGLG
+34 IFLIGGIAAFFGLG

-96 SISSRGLSQITVT
+96 SISNRGLSQITVT

-123 DELRRKVNDLKG
+123 DELRRKVNDLKVT
-135 SLPPGVNDPQVIDDF
+135 LPPGVNEPQVIDDF

-182 LIDGVSKV
+182 LVDGVSKV

-202 EISMKRLS
+202 EVSMKKLS
-210 SLGLSP
+210 SIGLSP
-216 STVFNLLSTQNVV
+216 NTVFNLLSTQNIV
-229 SDAGAVRIGSEYIRI
+229 SDAGAIRIGDEYIRI

-249 FQNVDQLGDLILTE
+249 FQSVDELGDLLITE

-268 LIYLRD
+268 LIFLKD
-274 VAEITR
+274 VAEIKR
-280 GYIEVPSNIITFNGH
+280 GYVEVPSNIINFNGS
-295 LALNLGVSFA
+295 LALNVGVSFA

-313 GQRFDRR
+313 GKAFDRR

-332 EIAEIYSQPKEVD
+332 EISEIYSQPKEVD
-345 KSVSGFVVSLGQAVA
+345 KSVSGFVISLAQAVG
-360 IVIVVLLFFMGL
+360 IVIIVLLFFMGL

-384 TVLGTFIFMKYFAID
+384 TVLGTFIFMKYLAID

-483 LISLMLSWFTAISIT
+483 LISLMLSWFTAISLT

-510 NAAGSEDADPYN
+510 IKQGEGEENDPYN

-527 VYRRFLQLCMR
+527 AYKKFLEFCMR
-538 QAWFTV
+538 RAWLTV
-544 IVLVVGLAASV
+544 VVLIVGLGASV
-555 YGFGFVKQAFFPSST
+555 YGFTLVKQSFFPSST
-570 TPMFQA
+570 TSIFQL
-576 DIWLPEGTDIRATN
+576 DVWLPEGTDIRATN
-590 TKLKALESW
+590 DKLKELESW
-599 ITQQDGVEHVTTT
+599 LAEQEHVDHITTT

-635 ITTRVTS
+635 ITTRVDN
-642 YESLDA
+642 YEA
-648 LMVKFRAHVE
+648 LAPLMARFREHLKANY
-658 QQFPEVNYKL
+658 PEINYKL
-668 KKIELGPGGGAKIEA
+668 KQIELGPGGGAKIEA
-683 RLIGSDPTVLRS
+683 RIIGSDPTVLRTI
-695 LAAEVQGIMRDDPGA
+695 AAQVMDIMYADPGA
-710 TNIRHDWRERTK
+710 TNIRHDWRERTQ
-722 VLEPKFNESQARRYG
+722 VLEPQFNESQARRYG

-751 SGLSIGVYRDGTTL
+751 SGMTIGLYRDGTTL
-765 MPIVARLPEEE
+765 MPIVARLPEDE
-776 RVDIRNIEGMKI
+776 RIDIRNIEGMKI
-788 WSPALSEFI
+788 WSPAQSEFI
-797 PLQQVTLGYDMRWED
+797 PLQQVTMGYDMRWED

-821 RMLTVMADPDLLGEE
+821 RMLTVMADPDILGEE
-836 TAATLQSRLQ
+836 TASTLQKRLQ
-846 TKIEAL
+846 PQIEAIQM
-852 EFPPGYSLEWGGE
+852 PPGYSLEWGGE
-865 YESSADAQASL
+865 YESSGDAQESL

-898 KEPIIVWCTVPLAL
+898 KEPLIVWLTVPLAL
-912 IGVTSGLLLLD
+912 IGVTTGLLALN

-950 QIEIEMKL
+950 QIEIEMKS
-958 GKDPYVAVVDAAL
+958 GKEAYDAVVDAAV

-1006 GLGFATVLTLIV
+1006 GLGFATILTLIV

-1025 FHSVRVP
+1025 FHKVSVP
-1032 NGREPSDPSAQGMQE
+1032 K
-1047 ATQ
+1047 

>member
-1 MTNSNQTPRADDD
+1 MSDLNKSVPQSDDD
-14 ITGIAAY
+14 VTGIAAY
-21 FIRNRVISWMISL
+21 FIRNRVISWMVAL
-34 IFLIGGAAAFFGLG
+34 IFLIGGIAAFFGLG

-79 YPLEKA
+79 YPIEKA

-135 SLPPGVNDPQVIDDF
+135 TLPPGVNEPQVIDDF

-182 LIDGVSKV
+182 LVDGVSKV

-202 EISMKRLS
+202 EVSMKKLS
-210 SLGLSP
+210 SIGLAP
-216 STVFNLLSTQNVV
+216 DTVFNLLSTQNVV
-229 SDAGAVRIGSEYIRI
+229 SDAGAIRIGDEYIRI

-249 FQNVDQLGDLILTE
+249 FQSVEELGDLLITE

-268 LIYLRD
+268 LIFLKD
-274 VAEITR
+274 VAEIKR
-280 GYIEVPSNIITFNGH
+280 GYVEVPNNIINFNRS
-295 LALNLGVSFA
+295 LALNVGVSFA
-305 QGVNVVEV
+305 EGVNVVEV
-313 GQRFDRR
+313 GKAFDHR
-320 LAELKYQQPVGV
+320 LAELKYQQPVGI
-332 EIAEIYSQPKEVD
+332 EISEIYSQPKEVD
-345 KSVSGFVVSLGQAVA
+345 KSVSGFVVSLAQAVG
-360 IVIVVLLFFMGL
+360 IVIIVLLFFMGL

-384 TVLGTFIFMKYFAID
+384 TVLGTFIFMKYLAID

-483 LISLMLSWFTAISIT
+483 LISLMLSWFTAISLT

-510 NAAGSEDADPYN
+510 VKQGEGEENDPYN
-522 GIIFV
+522 GVIFV
-527 VYRRFLQLCMR
+527 IYKKFLQFCMR
-538 QAWFTV
+538 RAWFTV
-544 IVLVVGLAASV
+544 VVLIAGLAASV
-555 YGFGFVKQAFFPSST
+555 YGFTFVKQAFFPSST
-570 TPMFQA
+570 TPIFQL
-576 DIWLPEGTDIRATN
+576 DVWMPEGTDIRATN
-590 TKLKALESW
+590 TTLKELESW
-599 ITQQDGVEHVTTT
+599 LAKQEHVDHITTT

-635 ITTRVTS
+635 ITTRMEN
-642 YESLDA
+642 YEA
-648 LMVKFRAHVE
+648 LKPLMAKFREYLKANY
-658 QQFPEVNYKL
+658 PEINYKV
-668 KKIELGPGGGAKIEA
+668 KQIELGPGGGAKIEA
-683 RLIGSDPTVLRS
+683 RIIGSDPTVLRTI
-695 LAAEVQGIMRDDPGA
+695 AAQVKDIMYADPQA
-710 TNIRHDWRERTK
+710 TNIRHDWRERTQ
-722 VLEPKFNESQARRYG
+722 VLEPQFNESQARRYG

-751 SGLSIGVYRDGTTL
+751 SGMTIGLYRDGTTL
-765 MPIVARLPEEE
+765 MPIVARLPEDE
-776 RVDIRNIEGMKI
+776 RIDIRNIEGMKI
-788 WSPALSEFI
+788 WSPAQSEFI
-797 PLQQVTLGYDMRWED
+797 PLQQVTMGYDMRWED

-821 RMLTVMADPDLLGEE
+821 RMLTVMADPDILGEE
-836 TAATLQSRLQ
+836 TASTLQKRLQ
-846 TKIEAL
+846 PQIEAIQM
-852 EFPPGYSLEWGGE
+852 PPGYSLEWGGE
-865 YESSADAQASL
+865 YESSGDAQESL

-898 KEPIIVWCTVPLAL
+898 KEPLIVWLTVPLAL
-912 IGVTSGLLLLD
+912 IGVTTGLLALN

-950 QIEIEMKL
+950 QIEIEMKS
-958 GKDPYVAVVDAAL
+958 GKEAYDAVVDAAV

-1025 FHSVRVP
+1025 FHKVAVP
-1032 NGREPSDPSAQGMQE
+1032 KQA
-1047 ATQ
+1047 

>member
-1 MTNSNQTPRADDD
+1 MSEQNKVPQCDDD
-14 ITGIAAY
+14 VTGIAAY
-21 FIRNRVISWMISL
+21 FIRNRVISWMVSL
-34 IFLIGGAAAFFGLG
+34 IFLIGGIAAFFGLG

-96 SISSRGLSQITVT
+96 SISNRGLSQITVT

-123 DELRRKVNDLKG
+123 DELRRKVNDLKVT
-135 SLPPGVNDPQVIDDF
+135 LPPGVNEPQVIDDF

-182 LIDGVSKV
+182 LVDGVSKV

-202 EISMKRLS
+202 EVSMKKLS
-210 SLGLSP
+210 SIGLSP
-216 STVFNLLSTQNVV
+216 NTVFNLLSTQNIV
-229 SDAGAVRIGSEYIRI
+229 SDAGAIRIGDEYIRI

-249 FQNVDQLGDLILTE
+249 FQSVDELGDLLITE

-268 LIYLRD
+268 LIFLKD
-274 VAEITR
+274 VAEIKR
-280 GYIEVPSNIITFNGH
+280 GYVEVPSNIINFNGS
-295 LALNLGVSFA
+295 LALNVGVSFA

-313 GQRFDRR
+313 GKAFDRR

-332 EIAEIYSQPKEVD
+332 EISEIYSQPKEVD
-345 KSVSGFVVSLGQAVA
+345 KSVSGFVISLAQAVG
-360 IVIVVLLFFMGL
+360 IVIIVLLFFMGL

-384 TVLGTFIFMKYFAID
+384 TVLGTFIFMKYLAID

-483 LISLMLSWFTAISIT
+483 LISLMLSWFTAISLT

-510 NAAGSEDADPYN
+510 IKQGEGEENDPYN

-527 VYRRFLQLCMR
+527 AYKKFLEFCMR
-538 QAWFTV
+538 RAWLTV
-544 IVLVVGLAASV
+544 VVLIVGLGASV
-555 YGFGFVKQAFFPSST
+555 YGFTLVKQSFFPSST
-570 TPMFQA
+570 TPIFQL
-576 DIWLPEGTDIRATN
+576 DVWLPEGTDIRATN
-590 TKLKALESW
+590 DKLKELESW
-599 ITQQDGVEHVTTT
+599 LAEQEHVDHITTT

-635 ITTRVTS
+635 ITTRVDN
-642 YESLDA
+642 YEA
-648 LMVKFRAHVE
+648 LAPLMARFRDHLKANY
-658 QQFPEVNYKL
+658 PEINYKL
-668 KKIELGPGGGAKIEA
+668 KQIELGPGGGAKIEA
-683 RLIGSDPTVLRS
+683 RIIGSDPTVLRTI
-695 LAAEVQGIMRDDPGA
+695 AAQVMDIMYADPGA
-710 TNIRHDWRERTK
+710 TNIRHDWRERTQ
-722 VLEPKFNESQARRYG
+722 VLEPQFNESQARRYG

-751 SGLSIGVYRDGTTL
+751 SGMTIGLYRDGTTL
-765 MPIVARLPEEE
+765 MPIVARLPEDE
-776 RVDIRNIEGMKI
+776 RIDIRNIEGMKI
-788 WSPALSEFI
+788 WSPAQSEFI
-797 PLQQVTLGYDMRWED
+797 PLQQVTMGYDMRWED

-821 RMLTVMADPDLLGEE
+821 RMLTVMADPDILGEE
-836 TAATLQSRLQ
+836 TASTLQKRLQ
-846 TKIEAL
+846 PQIEAIQM
-852 EFPPGYSLEWGGE
+852 PPGYSLEWGGE
-865 YESSADAQASL
+865 YESSGDAQESL

-898 KEPIIVWCTVPLAL
+898 KEPLIVWLTVPLAL
-912 IGVTSGLLLLD
+912 IGVTTGLLALN

-950 QIEIEMKL
+950 QIEIEMKS
-958 GKDPYVAVVDAAL
+958 GKEAYDAVVDAAV

-1006 GLGFATVLTLIV
+1006 GLGFATILTLIV

-1025 FHSVRVP
+1025 FHKVSVP
-1032 NGREPSDPSAQGMQE
+1032 K
-1047 ATQ
+1047 

>member
-1 MTNSNQTPRADDD
+1 MSDINNKPQTDDE
-14 ITGIAAY
+14 ITGVAAY
-21 FIRNRVISWMISL
+21 FIRNKVISWMLAL
-34 IFLIGGAAAFFGLG
+34 IFLIGGVSAFFGLG

-123 DELRRKVNDLKG
+123 DELRRKVNDLDG
-135 SLPPGVNDPQVIDDF
+135 QLPPGVNTPQVIDDF

-160 TGDGYSYKE
+160 TGEGYSYKE
-169 LLDYVDYLRRELE
+169 LLDYIDYLRRELE
-182 LIDGVSKV
+182 LVDGVSKV

-202 EISMKRLS
+202 EISMKRIS

-229 SDAGAVRIGSEYIRI
+229 SDAGAVRIGDEFIRI
-244 QPTGE
+244 HPTGE
-249 FQNVDQLGDLILTE
+249 FKNVEQLGDLILTE
-263 SGAQG
+263 GGAQG
-268 LIYLRD
+268 LIYLKD
-274 VAEITR
+274 VAEVTR
-280 GYIEVPSNIITFNGH
+280 GYVEVPSNIIGYNGK

-305 QGVNVVEV
+305 QGVNVVAV
-313 GQRFDRR
+313 GEMFDRR
-320 LAELKYQQPVGV
+320 LAELKFQQPIGID
-332 EIAEIYSQPKEVD
+332 IAEVYNQPKEVD

-360 IVIVVLLFFMGL
+360 IVIIVLLFFMGL

-384 TVLGTFIFMKYFAID
+384 TVFGTFIFMQYFKID

-468 EDSTG
+468 QDATG

-498 PFFADIFFKGQK
+498 PFFANMFFKGQK
-510 NAAGSEDADPYN
+510 VDGGGEDNDPYK
-522 GIIFV
+522 GMVFV
-527 VYRRFLQLCMR
+527 VYKNFLEFCMKR
-538 QAWFTV
+538 AWLTV
-544 IVLVVGLAASV
+544 IVLIVGLAVSL
-555 YGFGFVKQAFFPSST
+555 YGFMFVKQAFFPSST
-570 TPMFQA
+570 TPMFQV
-576 DIWLPEGTDIRATN
+576 DVWMPEGTDIRATN
-590 TKLKALESW
+590 TKLKVLEGWLSE
-599 ITQQDGVEHVTTT
+599 QDEVDHITTT

-620 MLTYAPEKSYAAYGE
+620 MLTYAPEKSYAGYGE
-635 ITTRVTS
+635 ITVRVKD
-642 YESLDA
+642 YEVLDQ
-648 LMVKFRAHVE
+648 LMIRFREHVNA
-658 QQFPEVNYKL
+658 QFPEINYKL

-683 RLIGSDPTVLRS
+683 RIVGSDPTVLRS
-695 LAAEVQGIMRDDPGA
+695 LASQVMDIMYADAGA
-710 TNIRHDWRERTK
+710 YNVRHDWRERTK
-722 VLEPKFNESQARRYG
+722 VLEPQFNESQARRYG
-737 ITKSDVDDFLSMSF
+737 ISKSDVDEFLAMSF
-751 SGLSIGVYRDGTTL
+751 SGKSVGVYRDGTTL
-765 MPIVARLPEEE
+765 MPIVARLPEDE

-788 WSPALSEFI
+788 WSPALSEYI
-797 PLQQVTLGYDMRWED
+797 PLQQVTLGYELIWED
-812 PIIVRKNRK
+812 PLIVRKNRK

-836 TAATLQSRLQ
+836 TASTLQKRLQ
-846 TKIEAL
+846 PQIEAI
-852 EFPPGYSLEWGGE
+852 EMPSGYSLEWGGE
-865 YESSADAQASL
+865 YESSRDAQASL
-876 FTTMPMGYLFMFL
+876 FTTMPLGYLFMFL
-889 ITVFLFNSI
+889 ITVFLFNSV
-898 KEPIIVWCTVPLAL
+898 KEPLIVWLTVPLAV
-912 IGVTSGLLLLD
+912 IGVTTGLLALD

-937 SGMVL
+937 SGMLL

-950 QIEIEMKL
+950 QIEIEMKS
-958 GKDPYVAVVDAAL
+958 GKDPYIAVVDAAL

-1018 VPVLYRL
+1018 VPVLYRI
-1025 FHSVRVP
+1025 FHNIKV
-1032 NGREPSDPSAQGMQE
+1032 A
-1047 ATQ
+1047 